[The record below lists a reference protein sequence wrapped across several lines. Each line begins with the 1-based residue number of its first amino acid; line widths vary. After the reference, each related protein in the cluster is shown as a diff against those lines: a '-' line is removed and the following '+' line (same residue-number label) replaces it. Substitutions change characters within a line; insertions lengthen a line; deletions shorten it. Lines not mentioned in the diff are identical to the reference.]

1 MKNIT
6 TACLLLSMLGVLTG
20 CGGDD
25 SSGGVTTVPIADVD
39 SGDKNDDT
47 TDADSDSDSD
57 STADD
62 DDTDTVNDD
71 DTVTDDDTTSDDD
84 KDSDDDTTGDDDST
98 KDDGTTDDDTDVDDD
113 TELFPHKGKCT
124 VTELNLD
131 RVNIESR
138 VANSDYECMRTWF
151 SPSAEQADTVFSTLS
166 VTRIN
171 AGLKKAIEA
180 YKGKK
185 EQAQQI
191 YYLGEFIKAAYK
203 NRHDTFARDL
213 QPFPSEL
220 GAEIAATIQEFL
232 RSPHALT
239 DGREQQEALASML
252 IVVDSIRQLAIAAP
266 DVFAVLDTFS
276 EDKSESYYYRKAI
289 NNVFIAMAGHSQT
302 KAFYDLIESD
312 PRYIHRLSAFI
323 TNNEWAI
330 GTDSEQLL
338 GNAARELARLVK
350 TQDASTKQVVIDTL
364 RSLLARYPL
373 GGKSDRIWV
382 GIAEMVNAYAPDYLE
397 QLGLGNAK
405 QDLKQKIMT
414 FSYDCR
420 GPAQIL
426 AQEMTEA
433 QAVTSCETLNLKED
447 DFHQIVNT
455 GYQPVADDHSDSVD
469 VIVFKTKND
478 YSTYSS
484 FLFGNTTNNGGQ
496 FLERDPSKQG
506 NVPRFVAY
514 QNGWGDDFSILNLE
528 HEYIHYLDGRFNQYG
543 DFHETM
549 REGSIVWWLE
559 GFAEYMHY
567 KDGYTAALVLGKDKT
582 HTLDEVFHTNYSDG
596 LNRVYRWGYLAVRF
610 MLEKHPEDVTELL
623 GYSRTGQYKEWVKL
637 LERLG
642 PTYNT
647 EFHSWLDEV
656 TKDIDDTD
664 ISKPKP
670 KEKPKKIELNTSVQ
684 VSGEKFAEK
693 LFFVDV
699 TQNFNQLE
707 VSITGSGDADL
718 YACYDKVCHY
728 FEYEWTNFTHGSNES
743 ISIPKNEDGTIKTGQ
758 YYFSISGR
766 DEFDVEL
773 SVVAK

>member
-1 MKNIT
+1 
-6 TACLLLSMLGVLTG
+6 MLGVLTG

-25 SSGGVTTVPIADVD
+25 SSGGVKTVPVAGVD
-39 SGDKNDDT
+39 SGDKNDDN
-47 TDADSDSDSD
+47 ADVD
-57 STADD
+57 STVD
-62 DDTDTVNDD
+62 DDTDTDD
-71 DTVTDDDTTSDDD
+71 DSTV
-84 KDSDDDTTGDDDST
+84 DDDST
-98 KDDGTTDDDTDVDDD
+98 KDDDTTDDDTVVDAE

-124 VTELNLD
+124 VEDFTVD

-151 SPSAEQADTVFSTLS
+151 SPSLEQADVVFSTMS
-166 VTRIN
+166 VSRITG
-171 AGLKKAIEA
+171 GLKKAIEA
-180 YKGKK
+180 YKGTK

-203 NRHDTFARDL
+203 NRHDTFAKKL

-220 GAEIAATIQEFL
+220 SVDIANTIQQFL

-266 DVFAVLDTFS
+266 DVFAILDSFS
-276 EDKSESYYYRKAI
+276 ADKSDSYYYRKAI
-289 NNVFIAMAGHSQT
+289 NNIFVAMAGHSQT
-302 KAFYDLIESD
+302 KAFYDVIESD
-312 PRYIHRLSAFI
+312 SSYIHRLSSFI

-350 TQDASTKQVVIDTL
+350 TSDAETKKVVVDTL
-364 RSLLARYPL
+364 DSLLKRYPL

-382 GIAEMVNAYAPDYLE
+382 GIAEMVDAYASDYLE
-397 QLGLGNAK
+397 QLGLSNSK
-405 QDLKQKIMT
+405 SVLKQRIMT

-420 GPAQIL
+420 GPARIL

-433 QAVTSCETLNLKED
+433 QAITSCETLNLKED
-447 DFHQIVNT
+447 DFHQTVNT

-469 VIVFKTKND
+469 VIVFKTKSD

-484 FLFGNTTNNGGQ
+484 FLFDNTTNNGGQ

-514 QNGWGDDFSILNLE
+514 QNGWDDDFSILNLE
-528 HEYIHYLDGRFNQYG
+528 HEYVHYLDGRFNQYG
-543 DFHETM
+543 DFHDTM

-567 KDGYTAALVLGKDKT
+567 KEGYNAALVLGKEKT
-582 HTLDEVFHTNYSDG
+582 HTLADVFSTNYSDG

-610 MLEKHPEDVTELL
+610 MIEKHPEDVTELL

-642 PTYNT
+642 PAYNT

-656 TKDIDDTD
+656 TKDIDDSD
-664 ISKPKP
+664 ISQPKP
-670 KEKPKKIELNTSVQ
+670 KEKPKKIELNTSIQ
-684 VSGEKFAEK
+684 VNGKKFSET

-699 TQNFNQLE
+699 SESYNQLE
-707 VSITGSGDADL
+707 VSISGTGDADL

-728 FEYEWTNFTHGSNES
+728 FEYEWSNYTHGSNET
-743 ISIPKNEDGTIKTGQ
+743 ISIPKNEDGSIKMGQ

-766 DEFDVEL
+766 EEFDVEL

>member
-1 MKNIT
+1 MKNIK

-25 SSGGVTTVPIADVD
+25 SSGGVKTVPVAGVD
-39 SGDKNDDT
+39 SGDKNDDN
-47 TDADSDSDSD
+47 ADVD
-57 STADD
+57 STVD
-62 DDTDTVNDD
+62 DDTDTD
-71 DTVTDDDTTSDDD
+71 TDDDSTVN
-84 KDSDDDTTGDDDST
+84 DDST
-98 KDDGTTDDDTDVDDD
+98 KDDDTTDDDTVVDDEA
-113 TELFPHKGKCT
+113 ELFPHKGKCT
-124 VTELNLD
+124 VEDFTVD

-151 SPSAEQADTVFSTLS
+151 SPSLEQADVVFSTMS
-166 VTRIN
+166 VSRITG
-171 AGLKKAIEA
+171 GLKKAIEA
-180 YKGKK
+180 YKGTK

-203 NRHDTFARDL
+203 NRHDTFAKKL

-220 GAEIAATIQEFL
+220 SVDIANTIQQFL
-232 RSPHALT
+232 RSPYALT
-239 DGREQQEALASML
+239 EGREQQEALASML

-266 DVFAVLDTFS
+266 DVFAILDSFS
-276 EDKSESYYYRKAI
+276 ADKSDSYYYRKAI
-289 NNVFIAMAGHSQT
+289 NNIFVAMAGHSQT
-302 KAFYDLIESD
+302 KAFYDVIESD
-312 PRYIHRLSAFI
+312 SSYIHRLSSFI

-350 TQDASTKQVVIDTL
+350 TEDAETKKVVVDTL
-364 RSLLARYPL
+364 DSLLKRYPL
-373 GGKSDRIWV
+373 SGKSDRIWV
-382 GIAEMVNAYAPDYLE
+382 GIAEMVDAYASDYLE
-397 QLGLGNAK
+397 QLGLSNSK
-405 QDLKQKIMT
+405 SVLKQRIMT

-420 GPAQIL
+420 GPARIL

-433 QAVTSCETLNLKED
+433 QAITSCETLNLKED
-447 DFHQIVNT
+447 DFHQTVNT

-469 VIVFKTKND
+469 VIVFKTKSD

-484 FLFGNTTNNGGQ
+484 FLFDNTTNNGGQ

-514 QNGWGDDFSILNLE
+514 QNGWDDDFSILNLE
-528 HEYIHYLDGRFNQYG
+528 HEYVHYLDGRFNQYG
-543 DFHETM
+543 DFHDTM

-559 GFAEYMHY
+559 GFAEYMYY
-567 KDGYTAALVLGKDKT
+567 KEGYNAALVLGKEKT
-582 HTLDEVFHTNYSDG
+582 HTLADVFSTNYSDG
-596 LNRVYRWGYLAVRF
+596 LNRVYRWSYLAVRF
-610 MLEKHPEDVTELL
+610 MIEKHPEDVTELL

-642 PTYNT
+642 PAYNT

-656 TKDIDDTD
+656 TKDIDDSD
-664 ISKPKP
+664 ISQPKP
-670 KEKPKKIELNTSVQ
+670 KEKPKKIELNTSIQ
-684 VSGEKFAEK
+684 VNGKKFSET

-699 TQNFNQLE
+699 SESYNQLE
-707 VSITGSGDADL
+707 VSISGTGDADL

-728 FEYEWTNFTHGSNES
+728 FEYEWSNYTHGSNET
-743 ISIPKNEDGTIKTGQ
+743 ISIPKNEDGSIKMGQ

-766 DEFDVEL
+766 EEFDVEL

>member
-1 MKNIT
+1 MKNIK

-25 SSGGVTTVPIADVD
+25 SSGGVKTVPVAGVD
-39 SGDKNDDT
+39 SGDKNDDN
-47 TDADSDSDSD
+47 ADVD
-57 STADD
+57 STVD
-62 DDTDTVNDD
+62 DDTDT
-71 DTVTDDDTTSDDD
+71 DTDTDDDSTV
-84 KDSDDDTTGDDDST
+84 DDDST
-98 KDDGTTDDDTDVDDD
+98 KDDDTTDDDTVVDDD

-124 VTELNLD
+124 VEDFTVD

-151 SPSAEQADTVFSTLS
+151 SPSLEQADVVFSTMS
-166 VTRIN
+166 VSRITG
-171 AGLKKAIEA
+171 GLKKAIEA
-180 YKGKK
+180 YKGTK

-203 NRHDTFARDL
+203 NRHDTFAKKL
-213 QPFPSEL
+213 QPFSSEL
-220 GAEIAATIQEFL
+220 SADIANTIQQFL
-232 RSPHALT
+232 RSPYALT
-239 DGREQQEALASML
+239 EGREQQEALASML
-252 IVVDSIRQLAIAAP
+252 IVVDSIRKLAIAAP
-266 DVFAVLDTFS
+266 DVFAILDSFS
-276 EDKSESYYYRKAI
+276 ADKSDSYYYRKAI
-289 NNVFIAMAGHSQT
+289 NNIFVAMAGHSQT
-302 KAFYDLIESD
+302 KAFYDVIESD
-312 PRYIHRLSAFI
+312 SSYIHRLSGFI

-338 GNAARELARLVK
+338 GNAARELARLIK
-350 TQDASTKQVVIDTL
+350 TEDAETKKVVVDTL
-364 RSLLARYPL
+364 DSLLKRYPL

-382 GIAEMVNAYAPDYLE
+382 GIAEMVDAYASDYLE
-397 QLGLGNAK
+397 QLGLSNSK
-405 QDLKQKIMT
+405 SVLKQRIMT

-420 GPAQIL
+420 GPARIL

-433 QAVTSCETLNLKED
+433 QAITSCETLNLKED
-447 DFHQIVNT
+447 DFHQTVNT

-469 VIVFKTKND
+469 VIVFKTKSD

-484 FLFGNTTNNGGQ
+484 FLFDNTTNNGGQ

-514 QNGWGDDFSILNLE
+514 QNGWDDDFSILNLE
-528 HEYIHYLDGRFNQYG
+528 HEYVHYLDGRFNQYG
-543 DFHETM
+543 DFHDTM

-559 GFAEYMHY
+559 GFAEYMYY
-567 KDGYTAALVLGKDKT
+567 KEGYNAALVLGKEKT
-582 HTLDEVFHTNYSDG
+582 HTLADVFSTNYNDG

-610 MLEKHPEDVTELL
+610 MIEKHPEDVTELL

-642 PTYNT
+642 PAYNT

-656 TKDIDDTD
+656 TKDIDDSD
-664 ISKPKP
+664 ISQPKP
-670 KEKPKKIELNTSVQ
+670 KEKPKKIELNTSIQ
-684 VSGEKFAEK
+684 VSGKKFSET
-693 LFFVDV
+693 LFFIDV
-699 TQNFNQLE
+699 SESYNQLE
-707 VSITGSGDADL
+707 VSISGTGDADL

-728 FEYEWTNFTHGSNES
+728 FEYEWSNYTHGSNET
-743 ISIPKNEDGTIKTGQ
+743 ISIPKNEDGSIKMGQ

-766 DEFDVEL
+766 EEFDVEL

>member
-1 MKNIT
+1 MKNIK

-25 SSGGVTTVPIADVD
+25 SSGGVKTVPVAGVD
-39 SGDKNDDT
+39 SGDKNDDN
-47 TDADSDSDSD
+47 ADVD
-57 STADD
+57 STVD
-62 DDTDTVNDD
+62 DDTDT
-71 DTVTDDDTTSDDD
+71 DTDT
-84 KDSDDDTTGDDDST
+84 DDDST
-98 KDDGTTDDDTDVDDD
+98 KDDDTTDDDTVVDDEA
-113 TELFPHKGKCT
+113 ELFPHKGKCT
-124 VTELNLD
+124 VEDFTVD

-151 SPSAEQADTVFSTLS
+151 SPSLELADVVFSTMNVS
-166 VTRIN
+166 RITG
-171 AGLKKAIEA
+171 GLKKAIEA
-180 YKGKK
+180 YKGTK

-203 NRHDTFARDL
+203 NRHDTFAKKL

-220 GAEIAATIQEFL
+220 SVDIANTIQQFL
-232 RSPHALT
+232 RSPYALT
-239 DGREQQEALASML
+239 EGREQQEALASML

-266 DVFAVLDTFS
+266 DVFAILDSFS
-276 EDKSESYYYRKAI
+276 ADKSDSYYYRKAI
-289 NNVFIAMAGHSQT
+289 NNIFVAMAGHSQT
-302 KAFYDLIESD
+302 KAFYDVIESD
-312 PRYIHRLSAFI
+312 SSYIHRLSSFI

-350 TQDASTKQVVIDTL
+350 TEDAETKKVVVDTL
-364 RSLLARYPL
+364 DSLLKRYPL

-382 GIAEMVNAYAPDYLE
+382 GIAEMVDAYASDYLE
-397 QLGLGNAK
+397 QLGLSNSK
-405 QDLKQKIMT
+405 SVLKQRIMT

-420 GPAQIL
+420 GPARIL
-426 AQEMTEA
+426 AQEITEA
-433 QAVTSCETLNLKED
+433 QAITSCETLNLKED
-447 DFHQIVNT
+447 DFHQTVNT

-469 VIVFKTKND
+469 VIVFKTKSD

-484 FLFGNTTNNGGQ
+484 FLFDNTTNNGGQ

-514 QNGWGDDFSILNLE
+514 QNGWDDDFSILNLE
-528 HEYIHYLDGRFNQYG
+528 HEYVHYLDGRFNQYG
-543 DFHETM
+543 DFHDTM

-567 KDGYTAALVLGKDKT
+567 KEGYNAALVLGKEKT
-582 HTLDEVFHTNYSDG
+582 HTLADVFSTNYRDG

-610 MLEKHPEDVTELL
+610 MIEKHPEDVTELL

-642 PTYNT
+642 PAYNT

-656 TKDIDDTD
+656 TKDIDDSD
-664 ISKPKP
+664 ISQPKP
-670 KEKPKKIELNTSVQ
+670 KEKPKKIELNTSIQ
-684 VSGEKFAEK
+684 VNGKKFSET

-699 TQNFNQLE
+699 SESYNQLE
-707 VSITGSGDADL
+707 VSISGTGDADL

-728 FEYEWTNFTHGSNES
+728 FEYEWSNYTHGSNET
-743 ISIPKNEDGTIKTGQ
+743 ISIPKNEDGSIKMGQ

-766 DEFDVEL
+766 EEFDVEL

>member
-1 MKNIT
+1 MKNIK

-25 SSGGVTTVPIADVD
+25 SSGGVKTVPVAGVD
-39 SGDKNDDT
+39 SGDKNDDN
-47 TDADSDSDSD
+47 ADVD
-57 STADD
+57 ST
-62 DDTDTVNDD
+62 V
-71 DTVTDDDTTSDDD
+71 DDD
-84 KDSDDDTTGDDDST
+84 KDTDTDTDTDDDSTVDDDST
-98 KDDGTTDDDTDVDDD
+98 KDDDTTDDDTVVDDD

-124 VTELNLD
+124 VEDFTVD

-151 SPSAEQADTVFSTLS
+151 SPSLEQADVVFSTMS
-166 VTRIN
+166 VSRITG
-171 AGLKKAIEA
+171 GLKKAIEA
-180 YKGKK
+180 YKGTK
-185 EQAQQI
+185 EQAQKI

-203 NRHDTFARDL
+203 NRHDTFAKKL

-220 GAEIAATIQEFL
+220 SVDIANTIQQFL

-266 DVFAVLDTFS
+266 DVFAILDSFS
-276 EDKSESYYYRKAI
+276 ADKSDSYYYRKAI
-289 NNVFIAMAGHSQT
+289 NNIFVAMAGHSQT
-302 KAFYDLIESD
+302 KAFYDVIESD
-312 PRYIHRLSAFI
+312 SSYIHRLSGFI

-350 TQDASTKQVVIDTL
+350 TEDAETKKVVVDTL
-364 RSLLARYPL
+364 DSLLKRYPL

-382 GIAEMVNAYAPDYLE
+382 GIAEMVDAYASDYLE
-397 QLGLGNAK
+397 QLGLSNSK
-405 QDLKQKIMT
+405 SVLKQRIMT

-420 GPAQIL
+420 GPARIL

-433 QAVTSCETLNLKED
+433 QAITSCETLNLKED
-447 DFHQIVNT
+447 DFHQTVNT

-469 VIVFKTKND
+469 VIVFKTKSD

-484 FLFGNTTNNGGQ
+484 FLFDNTTNNGGQ

-514 QNGWGDDFSILNLE
+514 QNGWDDDFSILNLE
-528 HEYIHYLDGRFNQYG
+528 HEYVHYLDGRFNQYG
-543 DFHETM
+543 DFHDTM
-549 REGSIVWWLE
+549 REGNIVWWLE
-559 GFAEYMHY
+559 GFAEYMYY
-567 KDGYTAALVLGKDKT
+567 KEGYNAALVLGKEKT
-582 HTLDEVFHTNYSDG
+582 HTLADVFSTNYSDG

-610 MLEKHPEDVTELL
+610 MIEKHPEDVTELL

-642 PTYNT
+642 PAYNT

-656 TKDIDDTD
+656 TKDIDDSD
-664 ISKPKP
+664 ISQPKP
-670 KEKPKKIELNTSVQ
+670 KEKPKKIELNTSIQ
-684 VSGEKFAEK
+684 ASGKKFSET

-699 TQNFNQLE
+699 SESYNQLE
-707 VSITGSGDADL
+707 VSISGTGDADL

-728 FEYEWTNFTHGSNES
+728 FEYEWSNYTHGSNET
-743 ISIPKNEDGTIKTGQ
+743 ISIPKNEDGSIKMGQ

-766 DEFDVEL
+766 EEFDVEL

>member
-1 MKNIT
+1 MKNIK

-25 SSGGVTTVPIADVD
+25 SSGGVKTVPVAGVD
-39 SGDKNDDT
+39 SGDKNDDN
-47 TDADSDSDSD
+47 ADVD
-57 STADD
+57 STVD
-62 DDTDTVNDD
+62 DDTDT
-71 DTVTDDDTTSDDD
+71 DTDT
-84 KDSDDDTTGDDDST
+84 DDST
-98 KDDGTTDDDTDVDDD
+98 KDDDTTDDDTVVDDEA
-113 TELFPHKGKCT
+113 ELFPHKGKCT
-124 VTELNLD
+124 VEDFTVD

-151 SPSAEQADTVFSTLS
+151 SPSLEQADVVFSTMS
-166 VTRIN
+166 VSRITG
-171 AGLKKAIEA
+171 GLKKAIEA
-180 YKGKK
+180 YKGTK

-203 NRHDTFARDL
+203 NRHDTFAKKL

-220 GAEIAATIQEFL
+220 SVDIANTIQQFL
-232 RSPHALT
+232 RSPYALT
-239 DGREQQEALASML
+239 EGREQQEALASML

-266 DVFAVLDTFS
+266 DVFAILDSFS
-276 EDKSESYYYRKAI
+276 ADKSDSYYYRKAI
-289 NNVFIAMAGHSQT
+289 NNIFVAMAGHSQT
-302 KAFYDLIESD
+302 KAFYDVIESD
-312 PRYIHRLSAFI
+312 SSYIHRLSSFI

-350 TQDASTKQVVIDTL
+350 TEDAETKKVVVDTL
-364 RSLLARYPL
+364 DSLLKRYPL

-382 GIAEMVNAYAPDYLE
+382 GIAEMVDAYASDYLE
-397 QLGLGNAK
+397 QLGLSNSK
-405 QDLKQKIMT
+405 SVLKQRIMT

-420 GPAQIL
+420 GPARIL

-433 QAVTSCETLNLKED
+433 QAITSCETLNLKED
-447 DFHQIVNT
+447 DFHQTVNT

-469 VIVFKTKND
+469 VIVFKTKSD

-484 FLFGNTTNNGGQ
+484 FLFDNTTNNGGQ

-514 QNGWGDDFSILNLE
+514 QNGWDDDFSILNLE
-528 HEYIHYLDGRFNQYG
+528 HEYVHYLDGRFNQYG
-543 DFHETM
+543 DFHDTM

-567 KDGYTAALVLGKDKT
+567 KEGYNAALVLGKEKT
-582 HTLDEVFHTNYSDG
+582 HTLADVFSTNYSDG

-610 MLEKHPEDVTELL
+610 MIEKHPEDVTELL

-642 PTYNT
+642 PAYNT

-656 TKDIDDTD
+656 TKDIDDSD
-664 ISKPKP
+664 ISQPKP
-670 KEKPKKIELNTSVQ
+670 KEKPKKIELNTSIQ
-684 VSGEKFAEK
+684 VNGKKFSET

-699 TQNFNQLE
+699 SESYNQLE
-707 VSITGSGDADL
+707 VSISGTGDADL

-728 FEYEWTNFTHGSNES
+728 FEYEWSNYTHGSNET
-743 ISIPKNEDGTIKTGQ
+743 ISIPKNEDGSIKMGQ

-766 DEFDVEL
+766 EEFDVEL

>member
-1 MKNIT
+1 MKNIK

-25 SSGGVTTVPIADVD
+25 SSGGVKTVPVAGVD
-39 SGDKNDDT
+39 SGDKNDDN
-47 TDADSDSDSD
+47 ADVD
-57 STADD
+57 STVD
-62 DDTDTVNDD
+62 DDTDT
-71 DTVTDDDTTSDDD
+71 DTDTDT
-84 KDSDDDTTGDDDST
+84 DDDST
-98 KDDGTTDDDTDVDDD
+98 KDDDTTDDDTVVDDEA
-113 TELFPHKGKCT
+113 ELFPHKGKCT
-124 VTELNLD
+124 VEDFTVD

-151 SPSAEQADTVFSTLS
+151 SPSLEQADVVFSSMS
-166 VTRIN
+166 VSRITG
-171 AGLKKAIEA
+171 GLKKAIEA
-180 YKGKK
+180 YKGTK

-203 NRHDTFARDL
+203 NRHDTFAKKL

-220 GAEIAATIQEFL
+220 SVDIANTIQQFL
-232 RSPHALT
+232 RSPYALT
-239 DGREQQEALASML
+239 EGREQQEALASML

-266 DVFAVLDTFS
+266 DVFAILDSFS
-276 EDKSESYYYRKAI
+276 ADKSDSYYYRKAI
-289 NNVFIAMAGHSQT
+289 NNIFVAMAGHSQT
-302 KAFYDLIESD
+302 KAFYDVIESD
-312 PRYIHRLSAFI
+312 SSYIHRLSSFI

-350 TQDASTKQVVIDTL
+350 TEDAETKKVVVDTL
-364 RSLLARYPL
+364 DSLLKRYPL

-382 GIAEMVNAYAPDYLE
+382 GIAEMVDAYASDYLE
-397 QLGLGNAK
+397 QLGLSNSK
-405 QDLKQKIMT
+405 SVLKQRIMT

-420 GPAQIL
+420 GPARIL

-433 QAVTSCETLNLKED
+433 QAITSCETLNLKED
-447 DFHQIVNT
+447 DFHQTVNT

-469 VIVFKTKND
+469 VIVFKTKSD

-484 FLFGNTTNNGGQ
+484 FLFDNTTNNGGQ

-514 QNGWGDDFSILNLE
+514 QNGWDDDFSILNLE
-528 HEYIHYLDGRFNQYG
+528 HEYVHYLDGRFNQYG
-543 DFHETM
+543 DFHDTM

-567 KDGYTAALVLGKDKT
+567 KEGYNAALVLGKEKT
-582 HTLDEVFHTNYSDG
+582 HTLADVFSTNYSDG

-610 MLEKHPEDVTELL
+610 MIEKHPEDVTELL

-642 PTYNT
+642 PAYNT

-656 TKDIDDTD
+656 TKDIDDSD
-664 ISKPKP
+664 ISQPKP
-670 KEKPKKIELNTSVQ
+670 KEKPKKIELNTSIQ
-684 VSGEKFAEK
+684 VNGKKFSET

-699 TQNFNQLE
+699 SESYNQLE
-707 VSITGSGDADL
+707 VSISGTGDADL

-728 FEYEWTNFTHGSNES
+728 FEYEWSNYTHGSNET
-743 ISIPKNEDGTIKTGQ
+743 ISIPKNEDGSIKMGQ

-766 DEFDVEL
+766 EEFDVEL

>member
-1 MKNIT
+1 MKNIKI
-6 TACLLLSMLGVLTG
+6 ACLLLSMLGVLTG

-25 SSGGVTTVPIADVD
+25 SSGGVKTVPVAGVD
-39 SGDKNDDT
+39 SGDKNDDN
-47 TDADSDSDSD
+47 ADVD
-57 STADD
+57 STVD
-62 DDTDTVNDD
+62 DDTDT
-71 DTVTDDDTTSDDD
+71 DTDT
-84 KDSDDDTTGDDDST
+84 DDDST
-98 KDDGTTDDDTDVDDD
+98 KDDDTTDDDTVVDDEA
-113 TELFPHKGKCT
+113 ELFPHKGKCT
-124 VTELNLD
+124 VEDFTVD

-151 SPSAEQADTVFSTLS
+151 SPSLEQADVVFSTMS
-166 VTRIN
+166 VSRITG
-171 AGLKKAIEA
+171 GLKKAIEA
-180 YKGKK
+180 YKGTK

-203 NRHDTFARDL
+203 NRHDTFAKKL

-220 GAEIAATIQEFL
+220 SVDIANTIQQFL
-232 RSPHALT
+232 RSPYALT
-239 DGREQQEALASML
+239 EGREQQEALASML

-266 DVFAVLDTFS
+266 DVFAILDSFS
-276 EDKSESYYYRKAI
+276 ADKSDSYYYRKAI
-289 NNVFIAMAGHSQT
+289 NNIFVAMAGHSQT
-302 KAFYDLIESD
+302 KAFYDVIESD
-312 PRYIHRLSAFI
+312 SSYIHRLSSFI

-350 TQDASTKQVVIDTL
+350 TEDAETKKVVVDTL
-364 RSLLARYPL
+364 DSLLKRYPL

-382 GIAEMVNAYAPDYLE
+382 GIAEMVDAYASDYLE
-397 QLGLGNAK
+397 QLGLSNSK
-405 QDLKQKIMT
+405 SVLKQRIMT

-420 GPAQIL
+420 GPARIL

-433 QAVTSCETLNLKED
+433 QAITSCETLNLKED
-447 DFHQIVNT
+447 DFHQTVNT

-469 VIVFKTKND
+469 VIVFKTKSD

-484 FLFGNTTNNGGQ
+484 FLFDNTTNNGGQ

-514 QNGWGDDFSILNLE
+514 QNGWDDDFSILNLE
-528 HEYIHYLDGRFNQYG
+528 HEYVHYLDGRFNQYG
-543 DFHETM
+543 DFHDTM

-567 KDGYTAALVLGKDKT
+567 KEGYNAALVLGKEKT
-582 HTLDEVFHTNYSDG
+582 HTLADVFSTNYSDG

-610 MLEKHPEDVTELL
+610 MIEKHPEDVTELL

-642 PTYNT
+642 PAYNT

-656 TKDIDDTD
+656 TKDIDDSD
-664 ISKPKP
+664 ISQPKP
-670 KEKPKKIELNTSVQ
+670 KEKPKKIELNTSIQ
-684 VSGEKFAEK
+684 VNGKKFSET

-699 TQNFNQLE
+699 SESYNQLE
-707 VSITGSGDADL
+707 VSISGTGDADL

-728 FEYEWTNFTHGSNES
+728 FEYEWSNYTHGSNET
-743 ISIPKNEDGTIKTGQ
+743 ISIPKNEDGSIKMGQ

-766 DEFDVEL
+766 EEFDVEL

>member
-1 MKNIT
+1 
-6 TACLLLSMLGVLTG
+6 MLGVLTG

-25 SSGGVTTVPIADVD
+25 SSGGVKTVPVAGVD
-39 SGDKNDDT
+39 SGDKNDDN
-47 TDADSDSDSD
+47 ADVD
-57 STADD
+57 STVD
-62 DDTDTVNDD
+62 DDTDT
-71 DTVTDDDTTSDDD
+71 DTDTDDDSTV
-84 KDSDDDTTGDDDST
+84 DDDST
-98 KDDGTTDDDTDVDDD
+98 KDDDTTDDDTVVDDD

-124 VTELNLD
+124 VEDFTVD

-151 SPSAEQADTVFSTLS
+151 SPSLEQADVVFSTMS
-166 VTRIN
+166 VSRITG
-171 AGLKKAIEA
+171 GLKKAIEA
-180 YKGKK
+180 YKGTK

-203 NRHDTFARDL
+203 NRHDTFAKKL
-213 QPFPSEL
+213 QPFSSEL
-220 GAEIAATIQEFL
+220 NADIANTIQQFL
-232 RSPHALT
+232 RSPYALT

-266 DVFAVLDTFS
+266 DVFAILDSFS
-276 EDKSESYYYRKAI
+276 ADKSDSYYYRKAI
-289 NNVFIAMAGHSQT
+289 NNIFVAMAGHSQT
-302 KAFYDLIESD
+302 KAFYDVIESD
-312 PRYIHRLSAFI
+312 SSYIHRLSSFI

-350 TQDASTKQVVIDTL
+350 TEDAETKKVVVDTL
-364 RSLLARYPL
+364 DSLLKRYPL

-382 GIAEMVNAYAPDYLE
+382 GIAEMVDAYASDYLE
-397 QLGLGNAK
+397 QLGLSNSK
-405 QDLKQKIMT
+405 SVLKQRIMT

-420 GPAQIL
+420 GPARIL

-433 QAVTSCETLNLKED
+433 QAITSCETLNLKED
-447 DFHQIVNT
+447 DFHQTVNT

-469 VIVFKTKND
+469 VIVFKTKSD

-484 FLFGNTTNNGGQ
+484 FLFDNTTNNGGQ

-514 QNGWGDDFSILNLE
+514 QNGWDDDFSILNLE
-528 HEYIHYLDGRFNQYG
+528 HEYVHYLDGRFNQYG
-543 DFHETM
+543 DFHDTM
-549 REGSIVWWLE
+549 REGNIVWWLE
-559 GFAEYMHY
+559 GFAEYMYY
-567 KDGYTAALVLGKDKT
+567 KEGYNAALVLGKEKT
-582 HTLDEVFHTNYSDG
+582 HTLADVFSTNYSDG

-610 MLEKHPEDVTELL
+610 MIEKHPEDVTELL

-642 PTYNT
+642 PAYNT

-656 TKDIDDTD
+656 TKDIDDSD
-664 ISKPKP
+664 ISQPKP
-670 KEKPKKIELNTSVQ
+670 KEKPKKIELNTSIQ
-684 VSGEKFAEK
+684 ASGKKFSET

-699 TQNFNQLE
+699 SESYNQLE
-707 VSITGSGDADL
+707 VSISGTGDADL

-728 FEYEWTNFTHGSNES
+728 FEYEWSNYTHGSNET
-743 ISIPKNEDGTIKTGQ
+743 ISIPKNEDGSIKMGQ

-766 DEFDVEL
+766 EEFDVEL

>member
-1 MKNIT
+1 M
-6 TACLLLSMLGVLTG
+6 
-20 CGGDD
+20 
-25 SSGGVTTVPIADVD
+25 
-39 SGDKNDDT
+39 
-47 TDADSDSDSD
+47 
-57 STADD
+57 D
-62 DDTDTVNDD
+62 DDTDTD
-71 DTVTDDDTTSDDD
+71 TDDDSTV
-84 KDSDDDTTGDDDST
+84 DDDST
-98 KDDGTTDDDTDVDDD
+98 KDDD

-124 VTELNLD
+124 VEDFTVD

-151 SPSAEQADTVFSTLS
+151 SPSLEQADVVFSTMS
-166 VTRIN
+166 VSRITG
-171 AGLKKAIEA
+171 GLKKAIEA
-180 YKGKK
+180 YKGTK

-203 NRHDTFARDL
+203 NRHDTFAKKL
-213 QPFPSEL
+213 QPFSSEL
-220 GAEIAATIQEFL
+220 SADIANTIQQFL
-232 RSPHALT
+232 RSPYALT
-239 DGREQQEALASML
+239 EGREQQEALASML

-266 DVFAVLDTFS
+266 DVFAILDSFS
-276 EDKSESYYYRKAI
+276 ADKSDSYYYRKAI
-289 NNVFIAMAGHSQT
+289 NNIFVAMAGHSQT
-302 KAFYDLIESD
+302 KAFYDVIESD
-312 PRYIHRLSAFI
+312 SSYIHRLSGFI

-350 TQDASTKQVVIDTL
+350 TEDAETKKVVVDTL
-364 RSLLARYPL
+364 DSLLKRYPL

-382 GIAEMVNAYAPDYLE
+382 GIAEMVDAYASDYLE
-397 QLGLGNAK
+397 QLGLSNSK
-405 QDLKQKIMT
+405 SVLKQRIMT

-420 GPAQIL
+420 GPARIL

-433 QAVTSCETLNLKED
+433 QAITSCETLNLKED
-447 DFHQIVNT
+447 DFHQTVNT

-469 VIVFKTKND
+469 VIVFKTKSD

-484 FLFGNTTNNGGQ
+484 FLFDNTTNNGGQ

-514 QNGWGDDFSILNLE
+514 QNGWDDDFSILNLE
-528 HEYIHYLDGRFNQYG
+528 HEYVHYLDGRFNQYG
-543 DFHETM
+543 DFHDTM

-567 KDGYTAALVLGKDKT
+567 KEGYNAALVLGKEKT
-582 HTLDEVFHTNYSDG
+582 HTLADVFSTNYSDG

-610 MLEKHPEDVTELL
+610 MIEKHPEDVTELL

-642 PTYNT
+642 PAYNT

-656 TKDIDDTD
+656 TKDIDDSD
-664 ISKPKP
+664 ISQPKP
-670 KEKPKKIELNTSVQ
+670 KEKPKKIELNTSIQ
-684 VSGEKFAEK
+684 VNGKKFSET

-699 TQNFNQLE
+699 SESYNQLE
-707 VSITGSGDADL
+707 VSISGTGDADL

-728 FEYEWTNFTHGSNES
+728 FEYEWSNYTHGSNET
-743 ISIPKNEDGTIKTGQ
+743 ISIPKNEDGSIKMGQ

-766 DEFDVEL
+766 EEFDVEL

>member
-1 MKNIT
+1 MKNIK

-25 SSGGVTTVPIADVD
+25 SSGGVKTVPVAGVD
-39 SGDKNDDT
+39 SGDKNDDN
-47 TDADSDSDSD
+47 ADNADVD
-57 STADD
+57 STVD
-62 DDTDTVNDD
+62 DDTDT
-71 DTVTDDDTTSDDD
+71 DTDT
-84 KDSDDDTTGDDDST
+84 DDDST
-98 KDDGTTDDDTDVDDD
+98 KDDDTTDDDTVVDDEA
-113 TELFPHKGKCT
+113 ELFPHKGKCT
-124 VTELNLD
+124 VEDFTVD

-151 SPSAEQADTVFSTLS
+151 SPSLELADVVFSTMS
-166 VTRIN
+166 VSRITG
-171 AGLKKAIEA
+171 GLKKAIEA
-180 YKGKK
+180 YKGTK

-203 NRHDTFARDL
+203 NRHDTFAKKL

-220 GAEIAATIQEFL
+220 SVDIANTIQQFL
-232 RSPHALT
+232 RSPYALT
-239 DGREQQEALASML
+239 EGREQQEALASML

-266 DVFAVLDTFS
+266 DVFAILDSFS
-276 EDKSESYYYRKAI
+276 ADKSDSYYYRKAI
-289 NNVFIAMAGHSQT
+289 NNIFVAMAGHSQT
-302 KAFYDLIESD
+302 KAFYDVIESD
-312 PRYIHRLSAFI
+312 SSYIHRLSSFI

-330 GTDSEQLL
+330 GADSEQLL

-350 TQDASTKQVVIDTL
+350 TEDAETKKVVVDTL
-364 RSLLARYPL
+364 DSLLKRYPL

-382 GIAEMVNAYAPDYLE
+382 GIAEMVDAYASDYLE
-397 QLGLGNAK
+397 QLGLSNSK
-405 QDLKQKIMT
+405 SVLKQRIMT

-420 GPAQIL
+420 GPARIL

-433 QAVTSCETLNLKED
+433 QAITSCETLNLKED
-447 DFHQIVNT
+447 DFHQTVNT

-469 VIVFKTKND
+469 VIVFKTKSD

-484 FLFGNTTNNGGQ
+484 FLFDNTTNNGGQ

-514 QNGWGDDFSILNLE
+514 QNGWDDDFSILNLE
-528 HEYIHYLDGRFNQYG
+528 HEYVHYLDGRFNQYG
-543 DFHETM
+543 DFHDTM

-567 KDGYTAALVLGKDKT
+567 KEGYNAALVLGKEKT
-582 HTLDEVFHTNYSDG
+582 HTLADVFSTNYSDG

-610 MLEKHPEDVTELL
+610 MIEKHPEDVTELL

-642 PTYNT
+642 PAYNT

-656 TKDIDDTD
+656 TKDIDDSD
-664 ISKPKP
+664 ISQPKP
-670 KEKPKKIELNTSVQ
+670 KEKPKKIELNTSIQ
-684 VSGEKFAEK
+684 VNGKKFSET

-699 TQNFNQLE
+699 SESYNQLE
-707 VSITGSGDADL
+707 VSISGTGDADL

-728 FEYEWTNFTHGSNES
+728 FEYEWSNYTHGSNET
-743 ISIPKNEDGTIKTGQ
+743 ISIPKNEDGSIKMGQ

-766 DEFDVEL
+766 EEFDVEL

>member
-1 MKNIT
+1 MKNIK

-25 SSGGVTTVPIADVD
+25 SSGGVKTVPVAGVD
-39 SGDKNDDT
+39 SGDKNDDN
-47 TDADSDSDSD
+47 ADVD
-57 STADD
+57 STVD
-62 DDTDTVNDD
+62 DDTDT
-71 DTVTDDDTTSDDD
+71 DTDTDDDSTV
-84 KDSDDDTTGDDDST
+84 DDDST
-98 KDDGTTDDDTDVDDD
+98 KDDDTTDDDTVVDDD

-124 VTELNLD
+124 VEDFTVD

-151 SPSAEQADTVFSTLS
+151 SPSLEQADVVFSTMS
-166 VTRIN
+166 VNRITG
-171 AGLKKAIEA
+171 GLKKAIEA
-180 YKGKK
+180 YKGTK

-203 NRHDTFARDL
+203 NRHDTFAKKL
-213 QPFPSEL
+213 QPFSSEL
-220 GAEIAATIQEFL
+220 SADIANTIQQFL
-232 RSPHALT
+232 RSPYALT

-266 DVFAVLDTFS
+266 DVFAILDSFS
-276 EDKSESYYYRKAI
+276 ADKSDSYYYRKAI
-289 NNVFIAMAGHSQT
+289 NNIFVAMAGHSQT
-302 KAFYDLIESD
+302 KAFYDVIESD
-312 PRYIHRLSAFI
+312 SSYIHRLSGFI

-350 TQDASTKQVVIDTL
+350 TEDAETKKVVVDTL
-364 RSLLARYPL
+364 DSLLKRYPL

-382 GIAEMVNAYAPDYLE
+382 GIAEMVDAYAPDYLE
-397 QLGLGNAK
+397 QLGLSNSK
-405 QDLKQKIMT
+405 SVLKQRIMT

-420 GPAQIL
+420 GPARIL

-433 QAVTSCETLNLKED
+433 QAITSCETLNLKED
-447 DFHQIVNT
+447 DFHQTVNT

-469 VIVFKTKND
+469 VIVFKTKSD

-484 FLFGNTTNNGGQ
+484 FLFDNTTNNGGQ

-514 QNGWGDDFSILNLE
+514 QNGWDDDFSILNLE
-528 HEYIHYLDGRFNQYG
+528 HEYVHYLDGRFNQYG
-543 DFHETM
+543 DFHDTM
-549 REGSIVWWLE
+549 REGNIVWWLE
-559 GFAEYMHY
+559 GFAEYMYY
-567 KDGYTAALVLGKDKT
+567 KEGYNAALVLGKEKT
-582 HTLDEVFHTNYSDG
+582 HTLADVFSTNYSDG

-610 MLEKHPEDVTELL
+610 MIEKHPENVTELL

-642 PTYNT
+642 PAYNT

-656 TKDIDDTD
+656 TKDIDDSD
-664 ISKPKP
+664 ISQPKP
-670 KEKPKKIELNTSVQ
+670 KEKPKKIELNTSIQ
-684 VSGEKFAEK
+684 VSGKKFSET

-699 TQNFNQLE
+699 SESYNQLE
-707 VSITGSGDADL
+707 VSISGTGDADL

-728 FEYEWTNFTHGSNES
+728 FEYEWSNYTHGSNET
-743 ISIPKNEDGTIKTGQ
+743 ISIPKNEDGSIKMGQ

-766 DEFDVEL
+766 EEFDVEL

>member
-1 MKNIT
+1 MKNIK

-25 SSGGVTTVPIADVD
+25 SSGGVKTVPVAGVD
-39 SGDKNDDT
+39 SGDKNDDN
-47 TDADSDSDSD
+47 ADVD
-57 STADD
+57 STVD
-62 DDTDTVNDD
+62 DDTDT
-71 DTVTDDDTTSDDD
+71 DTDTDTDDDSTV
-84 KDSDDDTTGDDDST
+84 DDDST
-98 KDDGTTDDDTDVDDD
+98 KDDDTSDDDTVVDDE

-124 VTELNLD
+124 VEDFTVD

-151 SPSAEQADTVFSTLS
+151 SPSLEQADVAFSTMS
-166 VTRIN
+166 VSRITG
-171 AGLKKAIEA
+171 GLKKAIEA
-180 YKGKK
+180 YKGTK

-203 NRHDTFARDL
+203 NRHDTFAKKL
-213 QPFPSEL
+213 QPFSSEL
-220 GAEIAATIQEFL
+220 SADIANTIQQFL
-232 RSPHALT
+232 RSPYALT

-266 DVFAVLDTFS
+266 DVFAILDSFS
-276 EDKSESYYYRKAI
+276 ADKSDSYYYRKAI
-289 NNVFIAMAGHSQT
+289 NNIFVAMAGHSQT
-302 KAFYDLIESD
+302 KAFYDVIESD
-312 PRYIHRLSAFI
+312 SSYIHRLSGFI

-338 GNAARELARLVK
+338 GNAARELARLIK
-350 TQDASTKQVVIDTL
+350 TSDAETKKVVVDTL
-364 RSLLARYPL
+364 DSLLKRYPL

-382 GIAEMVNAYAPDYLE
+382 GIAEMVDAYASDYLE
-397 QLGLGNAK
+397 QLGLSNSK
-405 QDLKQKIMT
+405 SVLKQRIMT

-420 GPAQIL
+420 GPARIL

-433 QAVTSCETLNLKED
+433 QAITSCETLNLKED
-447 DFHQIVNT
+447 DFHQTVNT

-469 VIVFKTKND
+469 VIVFKTKSD

-484 FLFGNTTNNGGQ
+484 FLFDNTTNNGGQ

-514 QNGWGDDFSILNLE
+514 QNGWDDDFSILNLE
-528 HEYIHYLDGRFNQYG
+528 HEYVHYLDGRFNQYG
-543 DFHETM
+543 DFHDTM

-559 GFAEYMHY
+559 GFAEYMYY
-567 KDGYTAALVLGKDKT
+567 KEGYNAALVLGKEKT
-582 HTLDEVFHTNYSDG
+582 HTLADVFSTNYSDG

-610 MLEKHPEDVTELL
+610 MIEKHPEDVTELL

-642 PTYNT
+642 PAYNT

-656 TKDIDDTD
+656 TKDIDDSD
-664 ISKPKP
+664 ISQPKP
-670 KEKPKKIELNTSVQ
+670 KEKPKKIELNTSIQ
-684 VSGEKFAEK
+684 VSGKKFSET

-699 TQNFNQLE
+699 SESYNQLE
-707 VSITGSGDADL
+707 VSISGTGDADL

-728 FEYEWTNFTHGSNES
+728 FEYEWSNYTHGSNET
-743 ISIPKNEDGTIKTGQ
+743 ISIPKNEDGSIKMGQ

-766 DEFDVEL
+766 EEFDVEL

>member
-1 MKNIT
+1 MKNIK

-25 SSGGVTTVPIADVD
+25 SSGGVKTVPVAGVD
-39 SGDKNDDT
+39 SGDKNDDN
-47 TDADSDSDSD
+47 ADVD
-57 STADD
+57 STVD
-62 DDTDTVNDD
+62 DDTDT
-71 DTVTDDDTTSDDD
+71 DTDTDDDSTV
-84 KDSDDDTTGDDDST
+84 DDDST
-98 KDDGTTDDDTDVDDD
+98 KDDDTTDDDTVVDDEA
-113 TELFPHKGKCT
+113 ELFPHKGKCT
-124 VTELNLD
+124 VEDFTVD

-151 SPSAEQADTVFSTLS
+151 SPSLEQADVVFSTMS
-166 VTRIN
+166 VSRITG
-171 AGLKKAIEA
+171 GLKKAIEA
-180 YKGKK
+180 YKGTK

-203 NRHDTFARDL
+203 NRHDTFAKKL

-220 GAEIAATIQEFL
+220 SVDIANTIQQFL
-232 RSPHALT
+232 RSPYALT
-239 DGREQQEALASML
+239 EGREQQEALASML

-266 DVFAVLDTFS
+266 DVFAILDSFS
-276 EDKSESYYYRKAI
+276 ADKSDSYYYRKAI
-289 NNVFIAMAGHSQT
+289 NNIFVAMAGHSQT
-302 KAFYDLIESD
+302 KAFYDVIESD
-312 PRYIHRLSAFI
+312 SSYIHRLSSFI

-350 TQDASTKQVVIDTL
+350 TEDAETKKVVVDTL
-364 RSLLARYPL
+364 DSLLKRYPL
-373 GGKSDRIWV
+373 SGKSDRIWV
-382 GIAEMVNAYAPDYLE
+382 GIAEMVDAYASDYLE
-397 QLGLGNAK
+397 QLGLSNSK
-405 QDLKQKIMT
+405 SVLKQRIMT

-420 GPAQIL
+420 GPARIL

-433 QAVTSCETLNLKED
+433 QAITSCETLNLKED
-447 DFHQIVNT
+447 DFHQTVNT

-469 VIVFKTKND
+469 VIVFKTKSD

-484 FLFGNTTNNGGQ
+484 FLFDNTTNNGGQ

-514 QNGWGDDFSILNLE
+514 QNGWDDDFSILNLE
-528 HEYIHYLDGRFNQYG
+528 HEYVHYLDGRFNQYG
-543 DFHETM
+543 DFHDTM

-559 GFAEYMHY
+559 GFAEYMYY
-567 KDGYTAALVLGKDKT
+567 KEGYNAALVLGKEKT
-582 HTLDEVFHTNYSDG
+582 HTLADVFSTNYSDG

-610 MLEKHPEDVTELL
+610 MIEKHPEDVTELL

-642 PTYNT
+642 PAYNT

-656 TKDIDDTD
+656 TKDIDDSD
-664 ISKPKP
+664 ISQPKP
-670 KEKPKKIELNTSVQ
+670 KEKPKKIELNTSIQ
-684 VSGEKFAEK
+684 VNGKKFSET

-699 TQNFNQLE
+699 SESYNQLE
-707 VSITGSGDADL
+707 VSISGTGDADL

-728 FEYEWTNFTHGSNES
+728 FEYEWSNYTHGSNET
-743 ISIPKNEDGTIKTGQ
+743 ISIPKNEDGSIKMGQ

-766 DEFDVEL
+766 EEFDVEL

>member
-1 MKNIT
+1 MKNIK

-25 SSGGVTTVPIADVD
+25 SSGGVKTVPVAGVD
-39 SGDKNDDT
+39 SGDKNDDN
-47 TDADSDSDSD
+47 ADVD
-57 STADD
+57 STVD
-62 DDTDTVNDD
+62 DDTDT
-71 DTVTDDDTTSDDD
+71 DTDTDTDDDSTV
-84 KDSDDDTTGDDDST
+84 DDDST
-98 KDDGTTDDDTDVDDD
+98 KDDDTTDDDTVVDDD

-124 VTELNLD
+124 VEDFTVD

-151 SPSAEQADTVFSTLS
+151 SPSLEQADVVFSTMS
-166 VTRIN
+166 VNRITG
-171 AGLKKAIEA
+171 GLKKAIEA
-180 YKGKK
+180 YKGTK

-203 NRHDTFARDL
+203 NRHDTFAKKL
-213 QPFPSEL
+213 QPFSSEL
-220 GAEIAATIQEFL
+220 SADIANTIQQFL
-232 RSPHALT
+232 RSPYALT
-239 DGREQQEALASML
+239 EGREQQEALASML

-266 DVFAVLDTFS
+266 DVFAILDSFS
-276 EDKSESYYYRKAI
+276 ADKSDSYYYRKAI
-289 NNVFIAMAGHSQT
+289 NNIFVAMAGHSQT
-302 KAFYDLIESD
+302 KAFYDVIESD
-312 PRYIHRLSAFI
+312 SSYIHRLSGFI

-350 TQDASTKQVVIDTL
+350 TEDAETKKVVVDTL
-364 RSLLARYPL
+364 DSLLKRYPL

-382 GIAEMVNAYAPDYLE
+382 GIAEMVDAYAPDYLE
-397 QLGLGNAK
+397 QLGLSNSK
-405 QDLKQKIMT
+405 SVLKQRIMT

-420 GPAQIL
+420 GPARIL

-433 QAVTSCETLNLKED
+433 QAITSCETLNLKED
-447 DFHQIVNT
+447 DFHQTVNT

-469 VIVFKTKND
+469 VIVFKTKSD

-484 FLFGNTTNNGGQ
+484 FLFDNTTNNGGQ

-514 QNGWGDDFSILNLE
+514 QNGWDDDFSILNLE
-528 HEYIHYLDGRFNQYG
+528 HEYVHYLDGRFNQYG
-543 DFHETM
+543 DFHDTM
-549 REGSIVWWLE
+549 REGNIVWWLE
-559 GFAEYMHY
+559 GFAEYMYY
-567 KDGYTAALVLGKDKT
+567 KEGYNAALVLGKEKT
-582 HTLDEVFHTNYSDG
+582 HTLADVFSTNYSDG

-610 MLEKHPEDVTELL
+610 MIEKHPENVTELL

-642 PTYNT
+642 PAYNT

-656 TKDIDDTD
+656 TKDIDDSD
-664 ISKPKP
+664 ISQPKP
-670 KEKPKKIELNTSVQ
+670 KEKPKKIELNTSIQ
-684 VSGEKFAEK
+684 VSGKKFSET

-699 TQNFNQLE
+699 SESYNQLE
-707 VSITGSGDADL
+707 VSISGTGDADL

-728 FEYEWTNFTHGSNES
+728 FEYEWSNYTHGSNET
-743 ISIPKNEDGTIKTGQ
+743 ISIPKNEDGSIKMGQ

-766 DEFDVEL
+766 EEFDVEL

>member
-1 MKNIT
+1 
-6 TACLLLSMLGVLTG
+6 MLGVLTG

-25 SSGGVTTVPIADVD
+25 SSGGVKTVPVVGVD
-39 SGDKNDDT
+39 SGDKNDDN
-47 TDADSDSDSD
+47 ADVD
-57 STADD
+57 STVD
-62 DDTDTVNDD
+62 DDTDTDTDNDS
-71 DTVTDDDTTSDDD
+71 TV
-84 KDSDDDTTGDDDST
+84 DDDST
-98 KDDGTTDDDTDVDDD
+98 KDDDTTDDDTVVDDD

-124 VTELNLD
+124 VEDFTVD

-151 SPSAEQADTVFSTLS
+151 SPSLEQADVVFSTMS
-166 VTRIN
+166 VSRITG
-171 AGLKKAIEA
+171 GLKKAIEA
-180 YKGKK
+180 YKGPK

-203 NRHDTFARDL
+203 NRHDTFAKKL

-220 GAEIAATIQEFL
+220 SVDIANTIQQFL

-266 DVFAVLDTFS
+266 DVFAILDSFS
-276 EDKSESYYYRKAI
+276 ADKSDSYYYRKAI
-289 NNVFIAMAGHSQT
+289 NNIFVAMAGHSQT
-302 KAFYDLIESD
+302 KAFYDVIESD
-312 PRYIHRLSAFI
+312 SSYIHRLSGFI

-338 GNAARELARLVK
+338 GNAARELARLIK
-350 TQDASTKQVVIDTL
+350 TEDAETKKVVVDTL
-364 RSLLARYPL
+364 DSLLKRYPL

-382 GIAEMVNAYAPDYLE
+382 GIAEMVDAYASDYLE
-397 QLGLGNAK
+397 QLGLSNSK
-405 QDLKQKIMT
+405 SVLKQRIMT

-420 GPAQIL
+420 GPARIL

-433 QAVTSCETLNLKED
+433 QAITSCETLNLKED
-447 DFHQIVNT
+447 DFHQTVNT

-469 VIVFKTKND
+469 VIVFKTKSD

-484 FLFGNTTNNGGQ
+484 FLFDNTTNNGGQ
-496 FLERDPSKQG
+496 FLERAPSKQG

-514 QNGWGDDFSILNLE
+514 QNGWDDDFSILNLE
-528 HEYIHYLDGRFNQYG
+528 HEYVHYLDGRFNQYG
-543 DFHETM
+543 DFHDTM

-559 GFAEYMHY
+559 GFAEYMYY
-567 KDGYTAALVLGKDKT
+567 KEGYNAALVLGKEKT
-582 HTLDEVFHTNYSDG
+582 HTLADVFSTNYSDG

-610 MLEKHPEDVTELL
+610 MIEKHPEDVTELL

-642 PTYNT
+642 PAYNT

-656 TKDIDDTD
+656 TKDIDDSD
-664 ISKPKP
+664 ISQPKP
-670 KEKPKKIELNTSVQ
+670 KEKPKKIELNTSIQ
-684 VSGEKFAEK
+684 VSGKKFSET

-699 TQNFNQLE
+699 SESYNQLE
-707 VSITGSGDADL
+707 VSISGTGDADL

-728 FEYEWTNFTHGSNES
+728 FEYEWSNYTHGSNET
-743 ISIPKNEDGTIKTGQ
+743 ISIPKNEDGSIKMGQ

-766 DEFDVEL
+766 EEFDVEL

>member
-1 MKNIT
+1 
-6 TACLLLSMLGVLTG
+6 MLGVLTG

-25 SSGGVTTVPIADVD
+25 SSGGVKTVPVAGVD
-39 SGDKNDDT
+39 SGDKNDDN
-47 TDADSDSDSD
+47 ADVDSSV
-57 STADD
+57 D
-62 DDTDTVNDD
+62 DDTDT
-71 DTVTDDDTTSDDD
+71 DTDTDTDDDSTV
-84 KDSDDDTTGDDDST
+84 DDDST
-98 KDDGTTDDDTDVDDD
+98 KDDDTTDDDTVVDDE

-124 VTELNLD
+124 VEDFTVD

-151 SPSAEQADTVFSTLS
+151 SPSLEQADVVFSTMS
-166 VTRIN
+166 VSRITG
-171 AGLKKAIEA
+171 GLKKAIEA
-180 YKGKK
+180 YQGTK

-203 NRHDTFARDL
+203 NRHDTFAKKL
-213 QPFPSEL
+213 QPFSSEL
-220 GAEIAATIQEFL
+220 SADIANTIQQFL
-232 RSPHALT
+232 RSPYALT
-239 DGREQQEALASML
+239 EGREQQEALASML

-266 DVFAVLDTFS
+266 DVFAILDSFS
-276 EDKSESYYYRKAI
+276 ADKSDSYYYRKAI
-289 NNVFIAMAGHSQT
+289 NNIFVAMAGHSQT
-302 KAFYDLIESD
+302 KAFYDVIESD
-312 PRYIHRLSAFI
+312 SSYIHRLSGFI

-350 TQDASTKQVVIDTL
+350 TEDAETKKIVVDTL
-364 RSLLARYPL
+364 DSLLKRYPL

-382 GIAEMVNAYAPDYLE
+382 GIAEMVDAYASDYLE
-397 QLGLGNAK
+397 QLGLSNSK
-405 QDLKQKIMT
+405 SVLKQRIMT

-420 GPAQIL
+420 GPARIL

-433 QAVTSCETLNLKED
+433 QAITSCETLNLKED
-447 DFHQIVNT
+447 DFHQTVNT

-469 VIVFKTKND
+469 VIVFKTKSD

-484 FLFGNTTNNGGQ
+484 FLFDNTTNNGGQ

-514 QNGWGDDFSILNLE
+514 QNGWDDDFSILNLE
-528 HEYIHYLDGRFNQYG
+528 HEYVHYLDGRFNQYG
-543 DFHETM
+543 DFHDTM

-567 KDGYTAALVLGKDKT
+567 KEGYNAALVLGKEKT
-582 HTLDEVFHTNYSDG
+582 HTLADVFSTNYSDG

-610 MLEKHPEDVTELL
+610 MIEKHPEDVTELL

-642 PTYNT
+642 PAYNT

-656 TKDIDDTD
+656 TKDIDDSD
-664 ISKPKP
+664 ISQPKP
-670 KEKPKKIELNTSVQ
+670 KEKPKKIELNTSIQ
-684 VSGEKFAEK
+684 VSGKKFSET

-699 TQNFNQLE
+699 SESYNQLE
-707 VSITGSGDADL
+707 VSISGTGDADL

-728 FEYEWTNFTHGSNES
+728 FEYEWSNYTHGSNET
-743 ISIPKNEDGTIKTGQ
+743 ISIPKNEDGSIKMGQ

-766 DEFDVEL
+766 EEFDVEL

>member
-1 MKNIT
+1 MKNIK

-25 SSGGVTTVPIADVD
+25 SSGGVKTVPVAGVD
-39 SGDKNDDT
+39 SGDKNDDN
-47 TDADSDSDSD
+47 ADVD
-57 STADD
+57 STVD
-62 DDTDTVNDD
+62 DDTDTD
-71 DTVTDDDTTSDDD
+71 TDDDSTV
-84 KDSDDDTTGDDDST
+84 DDDST
-98 KDDGTTDDDTDVDDD
+98 KDDDTTDDDTVVDDE

-124 VTELNLD
+124 VEDFTVD

-151 SPSAEQADTVFSTLS
+151 SPSLEQADVVFSTMS
-166 VTRIN
+166 VSRITG
-171 AGLKKAIEA
+171 GLKKAIEA
-180 YKGKK
+180 YKGTK

-203 NRHDTFARDL
+203 NRHDTFAKKL
-213 QPFPSEL
+213 QPFSSEL
-220 GAEIAATIQEFL
+220 SADIANTIQQFL
-232 RSPHALT
+232 RSPYALT
-239 DGREQQEALASML
+239 EGREQQEALASML

-266 DVFAVLDTFS
+266 DVFAILDSFS
-276 EDKSESYYYRKAI
+276 ADKSDSYYYRKAI
-289 NNVFIAMAGHSQT
+289 NNIFVAMAGHSQT
-302 KAFYDLIESD
+302 KAFYDVIESD
-312 PRYIHRLSAFI
+312 SSYIHRLSGFI
-323 TNNEWAI
+323 ANNEWAI

-350 TQDASTKQVVIDTL
+350 TEDAETRKVVVDTL
-364 RSLLARYPL
+364 DSLLKRYPL

-382 GIAEMVNAYAPDYLE
+382 GIAEMVDAYASDYLE
-397 QLGLGNAK
+397 QLGLSNSK
-405 QDLKQKIMT
+405 SVLKQRIMT

-420 GPAQIL
+420 GPARIL

-433 QAVTSCETLNLKED
+433 QAITSCETLNLKED
-447 DFHQIVNT
+447 DFHQTVNT

-469 VIVFKTKND
+469 VIVFKTKSD

-484 FLFGNTTNNGGQ
+484 FLFDNTTNNGGQ

-514 QNGWGDDFSILNLE
+514 QNGWDDDFSILNLE
-528 HEYIHYLDGRFNQYG
+528 HEYVHYLDGRFNQYG
-543 DFHETM
+543 DFHDTM

-559 GFAEYMHY
+559 GFAEYMYY
-567 KDGYTAALVLGKDKT
+567 KEGYNAALVLGKEKT
-582 HTLDEVFHTNYSDG
+582 HTLADVFSTNYSDG

-610 MLEKHPEDVTELL
+610 MIEKHPEDVTELL

-642 PTYNT
+642 PAYNT

-656 TKDIDDTD
+656 TKDIDDSD
-664 ISKPKP
+664 ISQPKP
-670 KEKPKKIELNTSVQ
+670 KEKPKKIELNTSIQ
-684 VSGEKFAEK
+684 ASGKKFSET

-699 TQNFNQLE
+699 SESYNQLE
-707 VSITGSGDADL
+707 VSISGTGDADL

-728 FEYEWTNFTHGSNES
+728 FEYEWSNYTHGSNET
-743 ISIPKNEDGTIKTGQ
+743 ISIPKNEDGSIKMGQ

-766 DEFDVEL
+766 EEFDVEL

>member
-1 MKNIT
+1 MKNIK

-25 SSGGVTTVPIADVD
+25 SSGGVKTVPVAGVD
-39 SGDKNDDT
+39 SGDKNDDN
-47 TDADSDSDSD
+47 ADVD
-57 STADD
+57 STVD
-62 DDTDTVNDD
+62 DDTDTDD
-71 DTVTDDDTTSDDD
+71 DSTV
-84 KDSDDDTTGDDDST
+84 DDDST
-98 KDDGTTDDDTDVDDD
+98 KDDDTTDDDTVVDDE

-124 VTELNLD
+124 VEDFTVD

-151 SPSAEQADTVFSTLS
+151 SPSLEQADVVFSTMS
-166 VTRIN
+166 VSRITG
-171 AGLKKAIEA
+171 GLKKAIEA
-180 YKGKK
+180 YKGTK

-203 NRHDTFARDL
+203 NRHDTFAKKL
-213 QPFPSEL
+213 QPFSSEL
-220 GAEIAATIQEFL
+220 SADIANTIQQFL
-232 RSPHALT
+232 RSPYALT
-239 DGREQQEALASML
+239 EGREQQEALASML

-266 DVFAVLDTFS
+266 DVFAILDSFS
-276 EDKSESYYYRKAI
+276 ADKSDSYYYRKAI
-289 NNVFIAMAGHSQT
+289 NNIFVAMAGHSQT
-302 KAFYDLIESD
+302 KAFYDVIESD
-312 PRYIHRLSAFI
+312 SSYIHRLSSFI

-350 TQDASTKQVVIDTL
+350 TSDAETKKVVVDTL
-364 RSLLARYPL
+364 DSLLKRYPL

-382 GIAEMVNAYAPDYLE
+382 GIAEMVDAYASDYLE
-397 QLGLGNAK
+397 QLGLSNSK
-405 QDLKQKIMT
+405 SVLKQRIMT

-420 GPAQIL
+420 GPARIL

-433 QAVTSCETLNLKED
+433 QAITSCETLNLKED
-447 DFHQIVNT
+447 DFHQTVNT

-469 VIVFKTKND
+469 VIVFKTKSD

-484 FLFGNTTNNGGQ
+484 FLFDNTTNNGGQ

-514 QNGWGDDFSILNLE
+514 QNGWDDDFSILNLE
-528 HEYIHYLDGRFNQYG
+528 HEYVHYLDGRFNQYG
-543 DFHETM
+543 DFHDTM

-559 GFAEYMHY
+559 GFAEYMYY
-567 KDGYTAALVLGKDKT
+567 KEGYNAALVLGKEKT
-582 HTLDEVFHTNYSDG
+582 HTLADVFSTNYSDG

-610 MLEKHPEDVTELL
+610 MIEKHPEDVTELL

-642 PTYNT
+642 PAYNT

-656 TKDIDDTD
+656 TKDIDDSD
-664 ISKPKP
+664 ISQPKP
-670 KEKPKKIELNTSVQ
+670 KEKPKKIELNTSIQ
-684 VSGEKFAEK
+684 VSGKKFSET

-699 TQNFNQLE
+699 SESYNQLE
-707 VSITGSGDADL
+707 VSISGTGDADL

-728 FEYEWTNFTHGSNES
+728 FEYEWSNYTHGSNET
-743 ISIPKNEDGTIKTGQ
+743 ISIPKNEDGSIKMGQ

-766 DEFDVEL
+766 EEFDVEL

>member
-1 MKNIT
+1 MKNIK

-25 SSGGVTTVPIADVD
+25 SSGGVKTVPVAGVD
-39 SGDKNDDT
+39 SGDKNDDN
-47 TDADSDSDSD
+47 ADVD
-57 STADD
+57 STVD
-62 DDTDTVNDD
+62 DDTDT
-71 DTVTDDDTTSDDD
+71 DTDTDT
-84 KDSDDDTTGDDDST
+84 DDDST
-98 KDDGTTDDDTDVDDD
+98 KDDDTTDDDTVVDDEA
-113 TELFPHKGKCT
+113 ELFPHKGKCT
-124 VTELNLD
+124 VEDFTVD

-151 SPSAEQADTVFSTLS
+151 SPSLEQADVVFSTMS
-166 VTRIN
+166 VSRITG
-171 AGLKKAIEA
+171 GLKKAIEA
-180 YKGKK
+180 YKGTK

-203 NRHDTFARDL
+203 NRHDTFAKKL

-220 GAEIAATIQEFL
+220 SVDIANTIQQFL
-232 RSPHALT
+232 RSPYALT
-239 DGREQQEALASML
+239 EGREQQEALASML

-266 DVFAVLDTFS
+266 DVFAILDSFS
-276 EDKSESYYYRKAI
+276 ADKSDSYYYRKAI
-289 NNVFIAMAGHSQT
+289 NNIFVAMAGHSQT
-302 KAFYDLIESD
+302 KAFYDVIESD
-312 PRYIHRLSAFI
+312 SSYIHRLSSFI
-323 TNNEWAI
+323 INNEWAI

-350 TQDASTKQVVIDTL
+350 TEDAETKKVVVDTL
-364 RSLLARYPL
+364 DSLLKRYPL

-382 GIAEMVNAYAPDYLE
+382 GIAEMVDAYASDYLE
-397 QLGLGNAK
+397 QLGLSNSK
-405 QDLKQKIMT
+405 SVLKQRIMT

-420 GPAQIL
+420 GPARIL

-433 QAVTSCETLNLKED
+433 QAITSCETLNLKED
-447 DFHQIVNT
+447 DFHQTVNT

-469 VIVFKTKND
+469 VIVFKTKSD

-484 FLFGNTTNNGGQ
+484 FLFDNTTNNGGQ

-514 QNGWGDDFSILNLE
+514 QNGWDDDFSILNLE
-528 HEYIHYLDGRFNQYG
+528 HEYVHYLDGRFNQYG
-543 DFHETM
+543 DFHDTM

-567 KDGYTAALVLGKDKT
+567 KEGYNAALVLGKEKT
-582 HTLDEVFHTNYSDG
+582 HTLADVFSTNYSDG

-610 MLEKHPEDVTELL
+610 MIEKHPEDVTELL

-642 PTYNT
+642 PAYNT

-656 TKDIDDTD
+656 TKDIDDSD
-664 ISKPKP
+664 ISQPKP
-670 KEKPKKIELNTSVQ
+670 KEKPKKIELNTSIQ
-684 VSGEKFAEK
+684 VNGKKFSET

-699 TQNFNQLE
+699 SESYNQLE
-707 VSITGSGDADL
+707 VSISGTGDADL

-728 FEYEWTNFTHGSNES
+728 FEYEWSNYTHGSNET
-743 ISIPKNEDGTIKTGQ
+743 ISIPKNEDGSIKMGQ

-766 DEFDVEL
+766 EEFDVEL

>member
-1 MKNIT
+1 MKNIK

-25 SSGGVTTVPIADVD
+25 SSGGVKTVPVAGVD
-39 SGDKNDDT
+39 SGDKNDDN
-47 TDADSDSDSD
+47 ADVD
-57 STADD
+57 STVD
-62 DDTDTVNDD
+62 DDTDTDTDTDTDNDS
-71 DTVTDDDTTSDDD
+71 TV
-84 KDSDDDTTGDDDST
+84 DDDST
-98 KDDGTTDDDTDVDDD
+98 KNDDTSDDDTVVDDD

-124 VTELNLD
+124 VEDFTVD

-151 SPSAEQADTVFSTLS
+151 SPSLEQADVVFSTMS
-166 VTRIN
+166 VSRITG
-171 AGLKKAIEA
+171 GLKKAIEA
-180 YKGKK
+180 YKGTK

-203 NRHDTFARDL
+203 NRHDTFAKKL

-220 GAEIAATIQEFL
+220 SVDIANTIQQFL

-239 DGREQQEALASML
+239 DGHEQQEALASML

-266 DVFAVLDTFS
+266 DVFAILDSFS
-276 EDKSESYYYRKAI
+276 ADKSDSYYYRKAI
-289 NNVFIAMAGHSQT
+289 NNIFVAMAGHSQT
-302 KAFYDLIESD
+302 KAFYDVIESD
-312 PRYIHRLSAFI
+312 SSYIHRLSGFI

-350 TQDASTKQVVIDTL
+350 TEDAETKKVVVDTL
-364 RSLLARYPL
+364 DSLLKRYPL

-382 GIAEMVNAYAPDYLE
+382 GIAEMVDAYASDYLE
-397 QLGLGNAK
+397 QLGLSNSK
-405 QDLKQKIMT
+405 SVLKQRIMT

-420 GPAQIL
+420 GPARIL

-433 QAVTSCETLNLKED
+433 QAITSCETLNLKED
-447 DFHQIVNT
+447 DFHQTVNT

-469 VIVFKTKND
+469 VIVFKTKSD

-484 FLFGNTTNNGGQ
+484 FLFDNTTNNGGQ

-514 QNGWGDDFSILNLE
+514 QNGWDDDFSILNLE
-528 HEYIHYLDGRFNQYG
+528 HEYVHYLDGRFNQYG
-543 DFHETM
+543 DFHDTM

-559 GFAEYMHY
+559 GFAEYMYY
-567 KDGYTAALVLGKDKT
+567 KEGYNAALVLGKEKT
-582 HTLDEVFHTNYSDG
+582 HTLADVFSTNYSDG

-610 MLEKHPEDVTELL
+610 MIEKHPEDVTELL
-623 GYSRTGQYKEWVKL
+623 GYSRTDQYKEWVKL

-642 PTYNT
+642 PAYNT

-656 TKDIDDTD
+656 TKDIDDSD
-664 ISKPKP
+664 ISQPKP
-670 KEKPKKIELNTSVQ
+670 KEKPKKIELNTSIQ
-684 VSGEKFAEK
+684 VSGKKFSET

-699 TQNFNQLE
+699 SESYNQLE
-707 VSITGSGDADL
+707 VSISGTGDADL

-728 FEYEWTNFTHGSNES
+728 FEYEWSNYTHGSNET
-743 ISIPKNEDGTIKTGQ
+743 ISIPKNEDGSIKMGQ

-766 DEFDVEL
+766 EEFDVEL

>member
-1 MKNIT
+1 MKNIK

-25 SSGGVTTVPIADVD
+25 SSGGVKTVPVAGVDSGGKNDDNADVD
-39 SGDKNDDT
+39 ST
-47 TDADSDSDSD
+47 V
-57 STADD
+57 D
-62 DDTDTVNDD
+62 DDTDTD
-71 DTVTDDDTTSDDD
+71 TDDDSTV
-84 KDSDDDTTGDDDST
+84 DDDST
-98 KDDGTTDDDTDVDDD
+98 KDDDTTDDDTVVDDD

-124 VTELNLD
+124 VEDFTVD

-151 SPSAEQADTVFSTLS
+151 SPSLEQADVVFSTMS
-166 VTRIN
+166 VSRITG
-171 AGLKKAIEA
+171 GLKKAIEA
-180 YKGKK
+180 YKGTK

-203 NRHDTFARDL
+203 NRHDTFAKKL

-220 GAEIAATIQEFL
+220 SADIANTIQQFL

-266 DVFAVLDTFS
+266 DVFAILDSFS
-276 EDKSESYYYRKAI
+276 ADKSDSYYYRKAI
-289 NNVFIAMAGHSQT
+289 NNIFVAMAGHSQT
-302 KAFYDLIESD
+302 KAFYDVIESD
-312 PRYIHRLSAFI
+312 SSYIHRLSSFI

-338 GNAARELARLVK
+338 GNAARELTRLVK
-350 TQDASTKQVVIDTL
+350 TEDAETKKVVVDTL
-364 RSLLARYPL
+364 DSLLKRYPL

-382 GIAEMVNAYAPDYLE
+382 GIAEMVDAYAPDYLE
-397 QLGLGNAK
+397 QLGLSNSK
-405 QDLKQKIMT
+405 SVLKQRIMT

-420 GPAQIL
+420 GPARIL

-433 QAVTSCETLNLKED
+433 QAITSCETLNLKED
-447 DFHQIVNT
+447 DFHQTVNT

-469 VIVFKTKND
+469 VIVFKTKSD

-484 FLFGNTTNNGGQ
+484 FFFDNTTNNGGQ

-514 QNGWGDDFSILNLE
+514 QNGWDDDFSILNLE
-528 HEYIHYLDGRFNQYG
+528 HEYVHYLDGRFNQYG
-543 DFHETM
+543 DFHDTM

-559 GFAEYMHY
+559 GFAEYMYY
-567 KDGYTAALVLGKDKT
+567 KEGYNAALVLGKEKT
-582 HTLDEVFHTNYSDG
+582 HTLADVFSTNYSDG

-610 MLEKHPEDVTELL
+610 MIEKHPEDVTELL

-642 PTYNT
+642 PAYNT

-656 TKDIDDTD
+656 TKDIDDSD
-664 ISKPKP
+664 ISQPKP
-670 KEKPKKIELNTSVQ
+670 KEKPKKIELNTSIQ
-684 VSGEKFAEK
+684 VSGKKFSET

-699 TQNFNQLE
+699 SESYNQLE
-707 VSITGSGDADL
+707 VSISGTGDADL

-728 FEYEWTNFTHGSNES
+728 FEYEWSNYTHGSNET
-743 ISIPKNEDGTIKTGQ
+743 ISIPKNEDGSIKMGQ

-766 DEFDVEL
+766 EEFDVEL

>member
-1 MKNIT
+1 MKNIK

-25 SSGGVTTVPIADVD
+25 SSGGVKTVPVAGVD
-39 SGDKNDDT
+39 SGDKNDDN
-47 TDADSDSDSD
+47 ADNADVD
-57 STADD
+57 STVD
-62 DDTDTVNDD
+62 DDTDT
-71 DTVTDDDTTSDDD
+71 DTDTDDDSTV
-84 KDSDDDTTGDDDST
+84 DDDST
-98 KDDGTTDDDTDVDDD
+98 KDDD

-124 VTELNLD
+124 VEDFTVD

-151 SPSAEQADTVFSTLS
+151 SPSLEQADVVFSTMS
-166 VTRIN
+166 VSRITG
-171 AGLKKAIEA
+171 GLKKAIEA
-180 YKGKK
+180 YKGTK

-203 NRHDTFARDL
+203 NRHDTFAKKL

-220 GAEIAATIQEFL
+220 SVDIANTIQQFL
-232 RSPHALT
+232 RSPYALT
-239 DGREQQEALASML
+239 EGREQQEALASML

-266 DVFAVLDTFS
+266 DVFAILDSFS
-276 EDKSESYYYRKAI
+276 ADKSDSYYYRKAI
-289 NNVFIAMAGHSQT
+289 NNIFVAMAGHSQT
-302 KAFYDLIESD
+302 KAFYDVIESD
-312 PRYIHRLSAFI
+312 SSYIHRLSSFI

-350 TQDASTKQVVIDTL
+350 TEDAETKKVVVDTL
-364 RSLLARYPL
+364 DSLLKRYPL

-382 GIAEMVNAYAPDYLE
+382 GIAEMVDAYASDYLE
-397 QLGLGNAK
+397 QLGLSNSK
-405 QDLKQKIMT
+405 SVLKQRIMT

-420 GPAQIL
+420 GPARIL
-426 AQEMTEA
+426 AQEITEA
-433 QAVTSCETLNLKED
+433 QAITSCETLNLKED
-447 DFHQIVNT
+447 DFHQTVNT

-469 VIVFKTKND
+469 VIVFKTKSD

-484 FLFGNTTNNGGQ
+484 FLFDNTTNNGGQ

-514 QNGWGDDFSILNLE
+514 QNGWDDDFSILNLE
-528 HEYIHYLDGRFNQYG
+528 HEYVHYLDGRFNQYG
-543 DFHETM
+543 DFHDTM

-567 KDGYTAALVLGKDKT
+567 KEGYNAALVLGKEKT
-582 HTLDEVFHTNYSDG
+582 HTLADVFSTNYSDG

-610 MLEKHPEDVTELL
+610 MIEKHPEDVTELL

-642 PTYNT
+642 PAYNT

-656 TKDIDDTD
+656 TKDIDDSD
-664 ISKPKP
+664 ISQPKP
-670 KEKPKKIELNTSVQ
+670 KEKPKKIELNTSIQ
-684 VSGEKFAEK
+684 VNGKKFSET

-699 TQNFNQLE
+699 SESYNQLE
-707 VSITGSGDADL
+707 VSISGTGDADL

-728 FEYEWTNFTHGSNES
+728 FEYEWSNYTHGSNET
-743 ISIPKNEDGTIKTGQ
+743 ISIPKNEDGSIKMGQ

-766 DEFDVEL
+766 EEFDVEL

>member
-1 MKNIT
+1 MKNIK

-25 SSGGVTTVPIADVD
+25 SSGGVKTVPVAGVD
-39 SGDKNDDT
+39 SGDKNDDN
-47 TDADSDSDSD
+47 ADVG
-57 STADD
+57 STVD
-62 DDTDTVNDD
+62 DDTDTDD
-71 DTVTDDDTTSDDD
+71 DSTV
-84 KDSDDDTTGDDDST
+84 DDDST
-98 KDDGTTDDDTDVDDD
+98 KDDDTTDDDTVVDDD

-124 VTELNLD
+124 VEDFTVD

-151 SPSAEQADTVFSTLS
+151 SPSLEQADVVFSTMS
-166 VTRIN
+166 VSRITG
-171 AGLKKAIEA
+171 GLKKAIEA
-180 YKGKK
+180 YKGTK

-203 NRHDTFARDL
+203 NRHDTFAKKL
-213 QPFPSEL
+213 QPFSSEL
-220 GAEIAATIQEFL
+220 SADIANTIQQFL
-232 RSPHALT
+232 RSPYALT
-239 DGREQQEALASML
+239 EGREQQEALASML

-266 DVFAVLDTFS
+266 DVFAILDSFS
-276 EDKSESYYYRKAI
+276 ADKSDSYYYRKAI
-289 NNVFIAMAGHSQT
+289 NNIFVAMAGHSQT
-302 KAFYDLIESD
+302 KAFYDVIESD
-312 PRYIHRLSAFI
+312 SSYIHRLSGFI

-338 GNAARELARLVK
+338 GNAARELARLIK
-350 TQDASTKQVVIDTL
+350 TEDAETKKVVVDTL
-364 RSLLARYPL
+364 DSLLKRYPL

-382 GIAEMVNAYAPDYLE
+382 GIAEMVDAYASDYLE
-397 QLGLGNAK
+397 QLGLSNSK
-405 QDLKQKIMT
+405 SVLKQRIMT

-420 GPAQIL
+420 GPARIL

-433 QAVTSCETLNLKED
+433 QAITSCETLNLKED
-447 DFHQIVNT
+447 DFHQTVNT

-469 VIVFKTKND
+469 VIVFKTKSD

-484 FLFGNTTNNGGQ
+484 FLFDNTTNNGGQ

-514 QNGWGDDFSILNLE
+514 QNGWDDDFSILNLE
-528 HEYIHYLDGRFNQYG
+528 HEYVHYLDGRFNQYG
-543 DFHETM
+543 DFHDTM
-549 REGSIVWWLE
+549 REGNIVWWLE
-559 GFAEYMHY
+559 GFAEYMYY
-567 KDGYTAALVLGKDKT
+567 KEGYNAALVLGKEKT
-582 HTLDEVFHTNYSDG
+582 HTLADVFSTNYSDG

-610 MLEKHPEDVTELL
+610 MIEKHPEDVTELL

-642 PTYNT
+642 PAYNT

-656 TKDIDDTD
+656 TKDIDDSD
-664 ISKPKP
+664 ISQPKP
-670 KEKPKKIELNTSVQ
+670 NEKPKKIELNTSIQ
-684 VSGEKFAEK
+684 VSGKKFSET

-699 TQNFNQLE
+699 SESYNQLE
-707 VSITGSGDADL
+707 VSISGTGDADL

-728 FEYEWTNFTHGSNES
+728 FEYEWSNYTHGSNET
-743 ISIPKNEDGTIKTGQ
+743 ISIPKNEDGSIKMGQ

-766 DEFDVEL
+766 EEFDVEL

>member
-1 MKNIT
+1 MKNIK

-25 SSGGVTTVPIADVD
+25 SSGGVKTVPVAGVD
-39 SGDKNDDT
+39 SGDKNNDN
-47 TDADSDSDSD
+47 ADVD
-57 STADD
+57 STVD
-62 DDTDTVNDD
+62 DDTDTD
-71 DTVTDDDTTSDDD
+71 TDDDSTV
-84 KDSDDDTTGDDDST
+84 DDDST
-98 KDDGTTDDDTDVDDD
+98 KDDD

-124 VTELNLD
+124 VEDFTVD

-151 SPSAEQADTVFSTLS
+151 SPSLEQADVVFSTMS
-166 VTRIN
+166 VSRITG
-171 AGLKKAIEA
+171 GLKKAIEA
-180 YKGKK
+180 YKGTK

-203 NRHDTFARDL
+203 NRHDTFAKKL
-213 QPFPSEL
+213 QPFSSEL
-220 GAEIAATIQEFL
+220 SADIANTIQQFL
-232 RSPHALT
+232 RSPYALT
-239 DGREQQEALASML
+239 EGREQQEALASML

-266 DVFAVLDTFS
+266 DVFAILDSFS
-276 EDKSESYYYRKAI
+276 ADKSDSYYYRKAI
-289 NNVFIAMAGHSQT
+289 NNIFVAMAGHSQT
-302 KAFYDLIESD
+302 KAFYDVIESD
-312 PRYIHRLSAFI
+312 SSYIHRLSGFI

-350 TQDASTKQVVIDTL
+350 TEDAETKKVVVDTL
-364 RSLLARYPL
+364 DSLLKRYPL

-382 GIAEMVNAYAPDYLE
+382 GIAEMVDAYASDYLE
-397 QLGLGNAK
+397 QLGLSNSK
-405 QDLKQKIMT
+405 SVLKQRIMT

-420 GPAQIL
+420 GPARIL

-433 QAVTSCETLNLKED
+433 QAITSCETLNLKED
-447 DFHQIVNT
+447 DFHQTVNT

-469 VIVFKTKND
+469 VIVFKTKSD

-484 FLFGNTTNNGGQ
+484 FLFDNTTNNGGQ

-514 QNGWGDDFSILNLE
+514 QNGWDDDFSILNLE
-528 HEYIHYLDGRFNQYG
+528 HEYVHYLDGRFNQYG
-543 DFHETM
+543 DFHDTM

-567 KDGYTAALVLGKDKT
+567 KEGYNAALVLGKEKT
-582 HTLDEVFHTNYSDG
+582 HTLADVFSTNYSDG

-610 MLEKHPEDVTELL
+610 MIEKHPEDVTELL

-642 PTYNT
+642 PAYNT

-656 TKDIDDTD
+656 TKDIDDSD
-664 ISKPKP
+664 ISQPKP
-670 KEKPKKIELNTSVQ
+670 KEKPKKIELNTSIQ
-684 VSGEKFAEK
+684 VNGKKFSET

-699 TQNFNQLE
+699 SESYNQLE
-707 VSITGSGDADL
+707 VSISGTGDADL

-728 FEYEWTNFTHGSNES
+728 FEYEWSNYTHGSNET
-743 ISIPKNEDGTIKTGQ
+743 ISIPKNEDGSIKMGQ

-766 DEFDVEL
+766 EEFDVEL

>member
-1 MKNIT
+1 MKNIK

-25 SSGGVTTVPIADVD
+25 SSGGVKTVPVAGVDSGGKNDDNADVD
-39 SGDKNDDT
+39 ST
-47 TDADSDSDSD
+47 V
-57 STADD
+57 D
-62 DDTDTVNDD
+62 DDTDT
-71 DTVTDDDTTSDDD
+71 DTDTDTDDDSTV
-84 KDSDDDTTGDDDST
+84 DDDST
-98 KDDGTTDDDTDVDDD
+98 KDDDTTDDDTVVDDD

-124 VTELNLD
+124 VEDFTVD

-151 SPSAEQADTVFSTLS
+151 SPSLEQADVVFSTMS
-166 VTRIN
+166 VSRITG
-171 AGLKKAIEA
+171 GLKKAIEA
-180 YKGKK
+180 YKGTK

-203 NRHDTFARDL
+203 NRHDTFAKKL

-220 GAEIAATIQEFL
+220 SADIANTIQQFL

-266 DVFAVLDTFS
+266 DVFAILDSFS
-276 EDKSESYYYRKAI
+276 ADKSDSYYYRKAI
-289 NNVFIAMAGHSQT
+289 NNIFVAMAGHSQT
-302 KAFYDLIESD
+302 KAFYDVIESD
-312 PRYIHRLSAFI
+312 SSYIHRLSSFI

-338 GNAARELARLVK
+338 GNAARELTRLVK
-350 TQDASTKQVVIDTL
+350 TEDAETKKVVVDTL
-364 RSLLARYPL
+364 DSLLKRYPL

-382 GIAEMVNAYAPDYLE
+382 GIAEMVDAYAPDYLE
-397 QLGLGNAK
+397 QLGLSNSK
-405 QDLKQKIMT
+405 SVLKQRIMT

-420 GPAQIL
+420 GPARIL

-433 QAVTSCETLNLKED
+433 QAITSCETLNLKED
-447 DFHQIVNT
+447 DFHQTVNT

-469 VIVFKTKND
+469 VIVFKTKSD

-484 FLFGNTTNNGGQ
+484 FFFDNTTNNGGQ

-514 QNGWGDDFSILNLE
+514 QNGWDDDFSILNLE
-528 HEYIHYLDGRFNQYG
+528 HEYVHYLDGRFNQYG
-543 DFHETM
+543 DFHDTM

-559 GFAEYMHY
+559 GFAEYMYY
-567 KDGYTAALVLGKDKT
+567 KEGYNAALVLGKEKT
-582 HTLDEVFHTNYSDG
+582 HTLADVFSTNYSDG

-610 MLEKHPEDVTELL
+610 MIEKHPEDVTELL

-642 PTYNT
+642 PAYNT

-656 TKDIDDTD
+656 TKDIDDSD
-664 ISKPKP
+664 ISQPKP
-670 KEKPKKIELNTSVQ
+670 KEKPKKIELNTSIQ
-684 VSGEKFAEK
+684 VSGKKFSET

-699 TQNFNQLE
+699 SESYNQLE
-707 VSITGSGDADL
+707 VSISGTGDADL

-728 FEYEWTNFTHGSNES
+728 FEYEWSNYTHGSNET
-743 ISIPKNEDGTIKTGQ
+743 ISIPKNEDGSIKMGQ

-766 DEFDVEL
+766 EEFDVEL

>member
-1 MKNIT
+1 MKNIK

-25 SSGGVTTVPIADVD
+25 SSGGVKTVPVAGVD
-39 SGDKNDDT
+39 SGDKNDDN
-47 TDADSDSDSD
+47 ADVD
-57 STADD
+57 STVD
-62 DDTDTVNDD
+62 DDTDTDTDTDTDNDS
-71 DTVTDDDTTSDDD
+71 TV
-84 KDSDDDTTGDDDST
+84 DDDST
-98 KDDGTTDDDTDVDDD
+98 KDDDTTDDDTLVDDD

-124 VTELNLD
+124 VEDFTVD

-151 SPSAEQADTVFSTLS
+151 SPSLEQADVVFSTMS
-166 VTRIN
+166 VSRITG
-171 AGLKKAIEA
+171 GLKKAIEA
-180 YKGKK
+180 YKGTK

-203 NRHDTFARDL
+203 NRHDTFAKKL

-220 GAEIAATIQEFL
+220 SVDIANTIQQFL
-232 RSPHALT
+232 RSPYALT
-239 DGREQQEALASML
+239 EGREQQEALASML

-266 DVFAVLDTFS
+266 DVFAILDSFS
-276 EDKSESYYYRKAI
+276 ADKSDSYYYRKAI
-289 NNVFIAMAGHSQT
+289 NNIFVAMAGHSQT
-302 KAFYDLIESD
+302 KAFYDVIESD
-312 PRYIHRLSAFI
+312 SSYIHRLSSFI

-350 TQDASTKQVVIDTL
+350 TEDAETKKVVVDTL
-364 RSLLARYPL
+364 DSLLKRYPL

-382 GIAEMVNAYAPDYLE
+382 GIAEMVDAYASDYLE
-397 QLGLGNAK
+397 QLGLSNSK
-405 QDLKQKIMT
+405 SVLKQRIMT

-420 GPAQIL
+420 GPARIL

-433 QAVTSCETLNLKED
+433 QAITSCETLNLKED
-447 DFHQIVNT
+447 DFHQTVNT

-469 VIVFKTKND
+469 VIVFKTKSD

-484 FLFGNTTNNGGQ
+484 FLFDNTTNNGGQ

-514 QNGWGDDFSILNLE
+514 QNGWDDDFSILNLE
-528 HEYIHYLDGRFNQYG
+528 HEYVHYLDGRFNQYG
-543 DFHETM
+543 DFHDTM

-567 KDGYTAALVLGKDKT
+567 KEGYNAALVLGKEKT
-582 HTLDEVFHTNYSDG
+582 HTLADVFSTNYSDG

-610 MLEKHPEDVTELL
+610 MIEKHPEDVTELL

-642 PTYNT
+642 PAYNT

-656 TKDIDDTD
+656 TKDIDDSD
-664 ISKPKP
+664 ISQPKP
-670 KEKPKKIELNTSVQ
+670 KEKPKKIELNTSIQ
-684 VSGEKFAEK
+684 VNGKKFSET

-699 TQNFNQLE
+699 SESYNQLE
-707 VSITGSGDADL
+707 VSISGTGDADL

-728 FEYEWTNFTHGSNES
+728 FEYEWSNYTHGSNET
-743 ISIPKNEDGTIKTGQ
+743 ISIPKNEDGSIKMGQ

-766 DEFDVEL
+766 EEFDVEL

>member
-1 MKNIT
+1 MKNIK

-25 SSGGVTTVPIADVD
+25 SSGGVKTVPVAGVDSGGKNDDNADVD
-39 SGDKNDDT
+39 ST
-47 TDADSDSDSD
+47 V
-57 STADD
+57 D
-62 DDTDTVNDD
+62 DDTDTD
-71 DTVTDDDTTSDDD
+71 TDDDSTV
-84 KDSDDDTTGDDDST
+84 DDDST
-98 KDDGTTDDDTDVDDD
+98 KDDDTTDDDTVVDDE

-124 VTELNLD
+124 VEDFTVD

-151 SPSAEQADTVFSTLS
+151 SPSLEQADVVFSTMS
-166 VTRIN
+166 VSRITG
-171 AGLKKAIEA
+171 GLKKAIEA
-180 YKGKK
+180 YKGTK

-203 NRHDTFARDL
+203 NRHDTFAKKL

-220 GAEIAATIQEFL
+220 SVDIANTIQQFL

-266 DVFAVLDTFS
+266 DVFAILDSFS
-276 EDKSESYYYRKAI
+276 ADKSDSYYYRKAI
-289 NNVFIAMAGHSQT
+289 NNIFVAMAGHSQT
-302 KAFYDLIESD
+302 KAFYDVIESD
-312 PRYIHRLSAFI
+312 SSYIHRLSSFI

-350 TQDASTKQVVIDTL
+350 TEDAETRKVVVDTL
-364 RSLLARYPL
+364 DSLLKRYPL

-382 GIAEMVNAYAPDYLE
+382 GIAEMVDAYASDYLE
-397 QLGLGNAK
+397 QLGLSNSK
-405 QDLKQKIMT
+405 SVLKQRIMT

-420 GPAQIL
+420 GPARIL

-433 QAVTSCETLNLKED
+433 QAITSCETLNLKED
-447 DFHQIVNT
+447 DFHQTVNT

-469 VIVFKTKND
+469 VIVFKTKSD

-484 FLFGNTTNNGGQ
+484 FLFDNTTNNGGQ

-514 QNGWGDDFSILNLE
+514 QNGWDDDFSILNLE
-528 HEYIHYLDGRFNQYG
+528 HEYVHYLDGRFNQYG
-543 DFHETM
+543 DFHDTM

-559 GFAEYMHY
+559 GFAEYMYY
-567 KDGYTAALVLGKDKT
+567 KEGYNAALVLGKEKT
-582 HTLDEVFHTNYSDG
+582 HTLADVFSTNYSDG

-610 MLEKHPEDVTELL
+610 MIEKHPEDVTELL

-642 PTYNT
+642 PAYNT

-656 TKDIDDTD
+656 TKDIDDSD
-664 ISKPKP
+664 ISQPKP
-670 KEKPKKIELNTSVQ
+670 KEKPKKIELNTSIQ
-684 VSGEKFAEK
+684 VSGKKFSET
-693 LFFVDV
+693 LFFIDV
-699 TQNFNQLE
+699 SESYNQLE
-707 VSITGSGDADL
+707 VSISGTGDADL

-728 FEYEWTNFTHGSNES
+728 FEYEWSNYTHGSNET
-743 ISIPKNEDGTIKTGQ
+743 ISIPKNEDGSIKMGQ

-766 DEFDVEL
+766 EEFDVEL

>member
-1 MKNIT
+1 MKNIK

-25 SSGGVTTVPIADVD
+25 SSGGVKTVPVAGVD
-39 SGDKNDDT
+39 SGDKNDDN
-47 TDADSDSDSD
+47 ADVD
-57 STADD
+57 STVD
-62 DDTDTVNDD
+62 DDTDTDD
-71 DTVTDDDTTSDDD
+71 DSTV
-84 KDSDDDTTGDDDST
+84 DDDST
-98 KDDGTTDDDTDVDDD
+98 KDDDTTDDDTVVDDE

-124 VTELNLD
+124 VEDFTVD

-151 SPSAEQADTVFSTLS
+151 SSSLEQADVVFSTMS
-166 VTRIN
+166 VSRITG
-171 AGLKKAIEA
+171 GLKKAIEA
-180 YKGKK
+180 YKGTK

-203 NRHDTFARDL
+203 NRHDTFAKKL
-213 QPFPSEL
+213 QPFSSEL
-220 GAEIAATIQEFL
+220 SADIANTIQQFL
-232 RSPHALT
+232 RSPYALT
-239 DGREQQEALASML
+239 EGREQQEALASML

-266 DVFAVLDTFS
+266 DVFAILDSFS
-276 EDKSESYYYRKAI
+276 ADKSDSYYYRKAI
-289 NNVFIAMAGHSQT
+289 NNIFVAMAGHSQT
-302 KAFYDLIESD
+302 KAFYDVIESD
-312 PRYIHRLSAFI
+312 SSYIHRLSSFI

-350 TQDASTKQVVIDTL
+350 TSDAETKKVVVDTL
-364 RSLLARYPL
+364 DSLLKRYPL

-382 GIAEMVNAYAPDYLE
+382 GIAEMVDAYASDYLE
-397 QLGLGNAK
+397 QLGLSNSK
-405 QDLKQKIMT
+405 SVLKQRIMT

-420 GPAQIL
+420 GPARIL

-433 QAVTSCETLNLKED
+433 QAITSCETLNLKED
-447 DFHQIVNT
+447 DFHQTVNT

-469 VIVFKTKND
+469 VIVFKTKSD

-484 FLFGNTTNNGGQ
+484 FLFDNTTNNGGQ

-514 QNGWGDDFSILNLE
+514 QNGWDDDFSILNLE
-528 HEYIHYLDGRFNQYG
+528 HEYVHYLDGRFNQYG
-543 DFHETM
+543 DFHDTM
-549 REGSIVWWLE
+549 REGNIVWWLE
-559 GFAEYMHY
+559 GFAEYMYY
-567 KDGYTAALVLGKDKT
+567 KEGYNAALVLGKEKT
-582 HTLDEVFHTNYSDG
+582 HTLADVFSTNYSDG

-610 MLEKHPEDVTELL
+610 MIEKHPEDVTELL

-642 PTYNT
+642 PAYNT

-656 TKDIDDTD
+656 TKDIDDSD
-664 ISKPKP
+664 ISQPKP
-670 KEKPKKIELNTSVQ
+670 KEKPKKIELNTSIQ
-684 VSGEKFAEK
+684 VSGKKFSET

-699 TQNFNQLE
+699 SESYNQLE
-707 VSITGSGDADL
+707 VSISGTGDADL

-728 FEYEWTNFTHGSNES
+728 FEYEWSNYTHGSNET
-743 ISIPKNEDGTIKTGQ
+743 ISIPKNEDGSIKMGQ

-766 DEFDVEL
+766 EEFDVEL

>member
-1 MKNIT
+1 
-6 TACLLLSMLGVLTG
+6 MLGVLTG

-25 SSGGVTTVPIADVD
+25 SSGGVKTVPVAGVD
-39 SGDKNDDT
+39 SGDKNDDN
-47 TDADSDSDSD
+47 ADNADVD
-57 STADD
+57 STVD
-62 DDTDTVNDD
+62 DDTDTD
-71 DTVTDDDTTSDDD
+71 TDDDSTV
-84 KDSDDDTTGDDDST
+84 DDDST
-98 KDDGTTDDDTDVDDD
+98 KDDD

-124 VTELNLD
+124 VEDFTVD

-151 SPSAEQADTVFSTLS
+151 SPSLEQADVVFSTMS
-166 VTRIN
+166 VSRITG
-171 AGLKKAIEA
+171 GLKKAIEA
-180 YKGKK
+180 YKGTK

-203 NRHDTFARDL
+203 NRHDTFAKKL

-220 GAEIAATIQEFL
+220 SVDIANTIQQFL
-232 RSPHALT
+232 RSPYALT
-239 DGREQQEALASML
+239 EGREQQEALASML

-266 DVFAVLDTFS
+266 DVFAILDSFS
-276 EDKSESYYYRKAI
+276 ADKSDSYYYRKAI
-289 NNVFIAMAGHSQT
+289 NNIFVAMAGHSQT
-302 KAFYDLIESD
+302 KAFYDVIESD
-312 PRYIHRLSAFI
+312 SSYIHRLSSFI

-350 TQDASTKQVVIDTL
+350 TEDAETKKVVVDTL
-364 RSLLARYPL
+364 DSLLKRYPL

-382 GIAEMVNAYAPDYLE
+382 GIAEMVDAYASDYLE
-397 QLGLGNAK
+397 QLGLSNSK
-405 QDLKQKIMT
+405 SVLKQRIMT

-420 GPAQIL
+420 GPARIL
-426 AQEMTEA
+426 AQEITEA
-433 QAVTSCETLNLKED
+433 QAITSCETLNLKED
-447 DFHQIVNT
+447 DFHQTVNT

-469 VIVFKTKND
+469 VIVFKTKSD

-484 FLFGNTTNNGGQ
+484 FLFDNTTNNGGQ

-514 QNGWGDDFSILNLE
+514 QNGWDDDFSILNLE
-528 HEYIHYLDGRFNQYG
+528 HEYVHYLDGRFNQYG
-543 DFHETM
+543 DFHDTM

-567 KDGYTAALVLGKDKT
+567 KEGYNAALVLGKEKT
-582 HTLDEVFHTNYSDG
+582 HTLADVFSTNYSDG

-610 MLEKHPEDVTELL
+610 MIEKHPEDVTELL

-642 PTYNT
+642 PAYNT

-656 TKDIDDTD
+656 TKDIDDSD
-664 ISKPKP
+664 ISQPKP
-670 KEKPKKIELNTSVQ
+670 KEKPKKIELNTSIQ
-684 VSGEKFAEK
+684 VNGKKFSET

-699 TQNFNQLE
+699 SESYNQLE
-707 VSITGSGDADL
+707 VSISGTGDADL

-728 FEYEWTNFTHGSNES
+728 FEYEWSNYTHGSNET
-743 ISIPKNEDGTIKTGQ
+743 ISIPKNEDGSIKMGQ

-766 DEFDVEL
+766 EEFDVEL

>member
-1 MKNIT
+1 MKNIK

-25 SSGGVTTVPIADVD
+25 SSGGVKTVPVAGVD
-39 SGDKNDDT
+39 SGDKNDDN
-47 TDADSDSDSD
+47 ADVD
-57 STADD
+57 STVD
-62 DDTDTVNDD
+62 DDTDTDNDS
-71 DTVTDDDTTSDDD
+71 TV
-84 KDSDDDTTGDDDST
+84 DDDST
-98 KDDGTTDDDTDVDDD
+98 KDDDTTDDDTVVDDD
-113 TELFPHKGKCT
+113 TELFPHRGKCT
-124 VTELNLD
+124 VEDFTVD

-151 SPSAEQADTVFSTLS
+151 SPSLEQADVVFSTMS
-166 VTRIN
+166 VSRITG
-171 AGLKKAIEA
+171 GLKKAIEA
-180 YKGKK
+180 YKGTK

-203 NRHDTFARDL
+203 NRHDSFAKKL

-220 GAEIAATIQEFL
+220 SVDIANTIQQFL
-232 RSPHALT
+232 RSPYALT
-239 DGREQQEALASML
+239 EGREQQEALASML

-266 DVFAVLDTFS
+266 DVFAILDSFS
-276 EDKSESYYYRKAI
+276 ADKSDSYYYRKAI
-289 NNVFIAMAGHSQT
+289 NNIFVAMAGHSQT
-302 KAFYDLIESD
+302 KAFYDVIESD
-312 PRYIHRLSAFI
+312 SSYIHRLSSFI

-350 TQDASTKQVVIDTL
+350 TEDAETKKVVVDTL
-364 RSLLARYPL
+364 DSLLKRYPL

-382 GIAEMVNAYAPDYLE
+382 GIAEMVDAYASDYLE
-397 QLGLGNAK
+397 QLGLSNSK
-405 QDLKQKIMT
+405 SVLKQRIMT
-414 FSYDCR
+414 FSYDCG
-420 GPAQIL
+420 GPARIL

-433 QAVTSCETLNLKED
+433 QAITSCETLNLKED
-447 DFHQIVNT
+447 DFHQTVNT

-469 VIVFKTKND
+469 VIVFKTKSD

-484 FLFGNTTNNGGQ
+484 FLFDNTTNNGGQ

-514 QNGWGDDFSILNLE
+514 QNGWDDDFSILNLE
-528 HEYIHYLDGRFNQYG
+528 HEYVHYLDGRFNQYG
-543 DFHETM
+543 DFHDTM

-567 KDGYTAALVLGKDKT
+567 KEGYNAALVLGKEKT
-582 HTLDEVFHTNYSDG
+582 HTLADVFSTNYSDG

-610 MLEKHPEDVTELL
+610 MIEKHPEDVTELL

-642 PTYNT
+642 PAYNT

-656 TKDIDDTD
+656 TKDIDDSD
-664 ISKPKP
+664 ISQPKP
-670 KEKPKKIELNTSVQ
+670 KEKPKKIELNTSIQ
-684 VSGEKFAEK
+684 VNGKKFSET

-699 TQNFNQLE
+699 SESYNQLE
-707 VSITGSGDADL
+707 VSISGTGDADL

-728 FEYEWTNFTHGSNES
+728 FEYEWSNYTHGSNET
-743 ISIPKNEDGTIKTGQ
+743 ISIPKNEDGSIKMGQ

-766 DEFDVEL
+766 EEFDVEL

>member
-1 MKNIT
+1 MKNIK

-25 SSGGVTTVPIADVD
+25 SSGGVKAVPVAGVD
-39 SGDKNDDT
+39 SGDKNDDN
-47 TDADSDSDSD
+47 ADID
-57 STADD
+57 STVD
-62 DDTDTVNDD
+62 DDTDTD
-71 DTVTDDDTTSDDD
+71 TDDDSTV
-84 KDSDDDTTGDDDST
+84 DDDST
-98 KDDGTTDDDTDVDDD
+98 KDDDTTDDDNVVDDD

-124 VTELNLD
+124 VEDFTVD

-151 SPSAEQADTVFSTLS
+151 SPSLEQADVVFSTMS
-166 VTRIN
+166 VSRITG
-171 AGLKKAIEA
+171 GLKKAIEA
-180 YKGKK
+180 YEGTK

-203 NRHDTFARDL
+203 NRHDTFAKKL
-213 QPFPSEL
+213 QPFSSEL
-220 GAEIAATIQEFL
+220 SADIANTIQQFL
-232 RSPHALT
+232 RSPYALT
-239 DGREQQEALASML
+239 EGREQQEALASML

-266 DVFAVLDTFS
+266 DVFAILDSFS
-276 EDKSESYYYRKAI
+276 ADKSDSYYYRKAI
-289 NNVFIAMAGHSQT
+289 NNIFVAMAGHSQT
-302 KAFYDLIESD
+302 KAFYDVIESD
-312 PRYIHRLSAFI
+312 SSYIHRLSGFI

-350 TQDASTKQVVIDTL
+350 TEDAETKKVVVDTL
-364 RSLLARYPL
+364 DSLLKRYPL

-382 GIAEMVNAYAPDYLE
+382 GIAEMVDAYASDYLE
-397 QLGLGNAK
+397 QLGLSNSK
-405 QDLKQKIMT
+405 SVLKQRIMT

-420 GPAQIL
+420 GPARIL

-433 QAVTSCETLNLKED
+433 QAITSCETLNLKED
-447 DFHQIVNT
+447 DFHQTVNT

-469 VIVFKTKND
+469 VIVFKTKSD

-484 FLFGNTTNNGGQ
+484 FLFDNTTNNGGQ

-514 QNGWGDDFSILNLE
+514 QNGWDDDFSILNLE
-528 HEYIHYLDGRFNQYG
+528 HEYVHYLDGRFNQYG
-543 DFHETM
+543 DFHDTM

-559 GFAEYMHY
+559 GFAEYMYY
-567 KDGYTAALVLGKDKT
+567 KESYNAALVLGKEKT
-582 HTLDEVFHTNYSDG
+582 HTLADVFSTNYSDG

-610 MLEKHPEDVTELL
+610 MIEKHPEDVTELL

-642 PTYNT
+642 PAYNT

-656 TKDIDDTD
+656 TKDIDDSD
-664 ISKPKP
+664 ISQPKP
-670 KEKPKKIELNTSVQ
+670 KEKPKKIELNTSIQ
-684 VSGEKFAEK
+684 VSGKKFSET

-699 TQNFNQLE
+699 SESYNQLE
-707 VSITGSGDADL
+707 VSISGTGDADL

-728 FEYEWTNFTHGSNES
+728 FEYEWSNYTHGSNET
-743 ISIPKNEDGTIKTGQ
+743 ISIPKNEDGSIKMGQ

-766 DEFDVEL
+766 EEFDVEL

>member
-1 MKNIT
+1 MKNIK

-25 SSGGVTTVPIADVD
+25 SSGGVKTVPVAGVD
-39 SGDKNDDT
+39 SGDKNDDN
-47 TDADSDSDSD
+47 ADVD
-57 STADD
+57 STVD
-62 DDTDTVNDD
+62 DDTDT
-71 DTVTDDDTTSDDD
+71 DTDTDTDDDSTV
-84 KDSDDDTTGDDDST
+84 DDDST
-98 KDDGTTDDDTDVDDD
+98 KDDDTTDDDTVVDDD

-124 VTELNLD
+124 VEDFTVD

-151 SPSAEQADTVFSTLS
+151 SPSLEQADVVFSTMS
-166 VTRIN
+166 VSRITG
-171 AGLKKAIEA
+171 GLKKAIEA
-180 YKGKK
+180 YKGTK

-203 NRHDTFARDL
+203 NRHDTFAKKL
-213 QPFPSEL
+213 QPFSSEL
-220 GAEIAATIQEFL
+220 SADIANTIQQFL
-232 RSPHALT
+232 RSPYALT

-266 DVFAVLDTFS
+266 DVFAILDSFS
-276 EDKSESYYYRKAI
+276 ADKSDSYYYRKAI
-289 NNVFIAMAGHSQT
+289 NNIFVAMAGHSQT
-302 KAFYDLIESD
+302 KAFYDVIESD
-312 PRYIHRLSAFI
+312 SSYIHRLSGFI
-323 TNNEWAI
+323 TNNEWAV

-350 TQDASTKQVVIDTL
+350 TEDAETKKVVVDTL
-364 RSLLARYPL
+364 DSLLKRYPL
-373 GGKSDRIWV
+373 GGKSDRTWV
-382 GIAEMVNAYAPDYLE
+382 GIAEMVDAYAPDYLE
-397 QLGLGNAK
+397 QLGLSNSK
-405 QDLKQKIMT
+405 SVLKQRIMT

-420 GPAQIL
+420 GPARIL

-433 QAVTSCETLNLKED
+433 QAITSCETLNLKED
-447 DFHQIVNT
+447 DFHQTVNT

-469 VIVFKTKND
+469 VIVFKTKSD

-484 FLFGNTTNNGGQ
+484 FLFDNTTNNGGQ

-514 QNGWGDDFSILNLE
+514 QNGWDDDFSILNLE
-528 HEYIHYLDGRFNQYG
+528 HEYVHYLDGRFNQYG
-543 DFHETM
+543 DFHDTM
-549 REGSIVWWLE
+549 REGNIVWWLE
-559 GFAEYMHY
+559 GFAEYMYY
-567 KDGYTAALVLGKDKT
+567 KEGYNAALVLGKEKT
-582 HTLDEVFHTNYSDG
+582 HTLADVFSTNYSDG

-610 MLEKHPEDVTELL
+610 MIEKHPEDVTELL

-642 PTYNT
+642 PAYNT

-656 TKDIDDTD
+656 TKDIDDSD
-664 ISKPKP
+664 ISQPKP
-670 KEKPKKIELNTSVQ
+670 KEKPKKIELNTSIQ
-684 VSGEKFAEK
+684 VSGKKFSET

-699 TQNFNQLE
+699 SESYNQLE
-707 VSITGSGDADL
+707 VSISGTGDADL

-728 FEYEWTNFTHGSNES
+728 FEYEWSNYTHGSNET
-743 ISIPKNEDGTIKTGQ
+743 ISIPKNEDGSIKMGQ

-766 DEFDVEL
+766 EEFDVEL

>member
-1 MKNIT
+1 MKNIK

-25 SSGGVTTVPIADVD
+25 SSGGVKTVPIAGVD
-39 SGDKNDDT
+39 SGDKNDDN
-47 TDADSDSDSD
+47 ADVD
-57 STADD
+57 STVD
-62 DDTDTVNDD
+62 DDTDTDD
-71 DTVTDDDTTSDDD
+71 DSTV
-84 KDSDDDTTGDDDST
+84 DDDST
-98 KDDGTTDDDTDVDDD
+98 KDDDTTDDDTVVDDD
-113 TELFPHKGKCT
+113 TELFQHKGKCT
-124 VTELNLD
+124 VEDFTVD

-151 SPSAEQADTVFSTLS
+151 SPSLEQADVVFSTMS
-166 VTRIN
+166 VSRITG
-171 AGLKKAIEA
+171 GLKKAIEA
-180 YKGKK
+180 YKGTK

-203 NRHDTFARDL
+203 NRHDTFAKKL
-213 QPFPSEL
+213 QPFSSEL
-220 GAEIAATIQEFL
+220 SADIANTIQQFL
-232 RSPHALT
+232 RSPYALT
-239 DGREQQEALASML
+239 EGREQQEALASML

-266 DVFAVLDTFS
+266 DVFAILDSFS
-276 EDKSESYYYRKAI
+276 ADKSDSYYYRKAI
-289 NNVFIAMAGHSQT
+289 NNIFVAMAGHSQT
-302 KAFYDLIESD
+302 KAFYDVIESD
-312 PRYIHRLSAFI
+312 SSYIHRLSGFI

-350 TQDASTKQVVIDTL
+350 TEDAETKKVVVDTL
-364 RSLLARYPL
+364 DSLLKRYPL

-382 GIAEMVNAYAPDYLE
+382 GIAEMVDAYASDYLE
-397 QLGLGNAK
+397 QLGLSNSK
-405 QDLKQKIMT
+405 SVLKQRIMT

-420 GPAQIL
+420 GPARIL

-433 QAVTSCETLNLKED
+433 QAITSCETLNLKED
-447 DFHQIVNT
+447 DFHQTVNT

-469 VIVFKTKND
+469 VIVFKTKSD

-484 FLFGNTTNNGGQ
+484 FLFDNTTNNGGQ

-514 QNGWGDDFSILNLE
+514 QNGWDDDFSILNLE
-528 HEYIHYLDGRFNQYG
+528 HEYVHYLDGRFNQYG
-543 DFHETM
+543 DFHDTM
-549 REGSIVWWLE
+549 REGNIVWWLE
-559 GFAEYMHY
+559 GFAEYMYY
-567 KDGYTAALVLGKDKT
+567 KEGYNAALVLGKEKT
-582 HTLDEVFHTNYSDG
+582 YTLADVFSTNYSDG

-610 MLEKHPEDVTELL
+610 MIEKHPEDVTELL

-642 PTYNT
+642 PAYNT

-656 TKDIDDTD
+656 TKDIDDSD
-664 ISKPKP
+664 ISQPKP
-670 KEKPKKIELNTSVQ
+670 KEKPKKIELNTSIQ
-684 VSGEKFAEK
+684 VSGKKFSET

-699 TQNFNQLE
+699 SESYNQLE
-707 VSITGSGDADL
+707 VSISGTGDADL

-728 FEYEWTNFTHGSNES
+728 FEYEWSNYTHGSNET
-743 ISIPKNEDGTIKTGQ
+743 ISIPKNEDGSIKMGQ

-766 DEFDVEL
+766 EEFDVEL

>member
-1 MKNIT
+1 
-6 TACLLLSMLGVLTG
+6 MLGVLTG

-25 SSGGVTTVPIADVD
+25 SSGGVKTVPVAGVD
-39 SGDKNDDT
+39 SGDKNDDN
-47 TDADSDSDSD
+47 ADVD
-57 STADD
+57 STVD
-62 DDTDTVNDD
+62 DDTDT
-71 DTVTDDDTTSDDD
+71 DTDTDDDSTV
-84 KDSDDDTTGDDDST
+84 DDDST
-98 KDDGTTDDDTDVDDD
+98 KDDDTTDDDTVVDDD

-124 VTELNLD
+124 VEDFTVD

-151 SPSAEQADTVFSTLS
+151 SPSLEQADVVFSTMS
-166 VTRIN
+166 VSRITG
-171 AGLKKAIEA
+171 GLKKAIEA
-180 YKGKK
+180 YKGTK

-203 NRHDTFARDL
+203 NRHDTFAKKL
-213 QPFPSEL
+213 QPFSSEL
-220 GAEIAATIQEFL
+220 SADIANTIQQFL
-232 RSPHALT
+232 RSPYALT
-239 DGREQQEALASML
+239 EGREQQEALASML

-266 DVFAVLDTFS
+266 DVFAILDSFS
-276 EDKSESYYYRKAI
+276 ADKSDSYYYRKAI
-289 NNVFIAMAGHSQT
+289 NNIFVAMAGHSQT
-302 KAFYDLIESD
+302 KAFYDVIESD
-312 PRYIHRLSAFI
+312 SSYIHRLSGFI

-338 GNAARELARLVK
+338 GNAARELARLIK
-350 TQDASTKQVVIDTL
+350 TEDAETKKVVVDTL
-364 RSLLARYPL
+364 DSLLKRYPL

-382 GIAEMVNAYAPDYLE
+382 GIAEMVDAYASDYLE
-397 QLGLGNAK
+397 QLGLSNSK
-405 QDLKQKIMT
+405 SVLKQRIMT

-420 GPAQIL
+420 GPARIL

-433 QAVTSCETLNLKED
+433 QAITSCETLNLKED
-447 DFHQIVNT
+447 DFHQTVNT

-469 VIVFKTKND
+469 VIVFKTKSD

-484 FLFGNTTNNGGQ
+484 FLFDNTTNNGGQ

-514 QNGWGDDFSILNLE
+514 QNGWDDDFSILNLE
-528 HEYIHYLDGRFNQYG
+528 HEYVHYLDGRFNQYG
-543 DFHETM
+543 DFHDTM

-559 GFAEYMHY
+559 GFAEYMYY
-567 KDGYTAALVLGKDKT
+567 KEGYNAALVLGKEKT
-582 HTLDEVFHTNYSDG
+582 HTLADVFSTNYSDG

-610 MLEKHPEDVTELL
+610 MIEKHPEDVTELL

-642 PTYNT
+642 PAYNT

-656 TKDIDDTD
+656 TKDIDDSD
-664 ISKPKP
+664 ISQPKP
-670 KEKPKKIELNTSVQ
+670 KEKRKKIELNTSIQ
-684 VSGEKFAEK
+684 VSGKKFSET

-699 TQNFNQLE
+699 SESYNQLE
-707 VSITGSGDADL
+707 VSISGTGDADL

-728 FEYEWTNFTHGSNES
+728 FEYEWSNYTHGSNET
-743 ISIPKNEDGTIKTGQ
+743 ISIPKNEDGSIKMGQ

-766 DEFDVEL
+766 EEFDVEL

>member
-1 MKNIT
+1 
-6 TACLLLSMLGVLTG
+6 MLGVLTG

-25 SSGGVTTVPIADVD
+25 SSGGVKTVPVAGVD
-39 SGDKNDDT
+39 SGDKNDDN
-47 TDADSDSDSD
+47 ADVD
-57 STADD
+57 STVDD
-62 DDTDTVNDD
+62 D
-71 DTVTDDDTTSDDD
+71 
-84 KDSDDDTTGDDDST
+84 
-98 KDDGTTDDDTDVDDD
+98 TTDDDTVVDDEA
-113 TELFPHKGKCT
+113 ELFPHKGKCT
-124 VTELNLD
+124 VEDFTVD

-151 SPSAEQADTVFSTLS
+151 SPSLEQADVVFSTMS
-166 VTRIN
+166 VSRITG
-171 AGLKKAIEA
+171 GLKKAIEA
-180 YKGKK
+180 YKGTK
-185 EQAQQI
+185 EQAKQI

-203 NRHDTFARDL
+203 NRHDTFAKKL
-213 QPFPSEL
+213 QPFSSEL
-220 GAEIAATIQEFL
+220 SADIANTIQQFL
-232 RSPHALT
+232 RSPYALT
-239 DGREQQEALASML
+239 EGREQQEALASML

-266 DVFAVLDTFS
+266 DVFAILDSFS
-276 EDKSESYYYRKAI
+276 ADKSDSYYYRKAI
-289 NNVFIAMAGHSQT
+289 NNIFVAMAGHSQT
-302 KAFYDLIESD
+302 KAFYDVIESD
-312 PRYIHRLSAFI
+312 SSYIHRLSGFI

-350 TQDASTKQVVIDTL
+350 TEDAETKKVVVDTL
-364 RSLLARYPL
+364 DSLLKRYPL

-382 GIAEMVNAYAPDYLE
+382 GIAEMVDAYASDYLE
-397 QLGLGNAK
+397 QLGLSNSK
-405 QDLKQKIMT
+405 SVLKQRIMT

-420 GPAQIL
+420 GPARIL

-433 QAVTSCETLNLKED
+433 QAITSCETLNLKED
-447 DFHQIVNT
+447 DFHQTVNT

-469 VIVFKTKND
+469 VIVFKTKSD

-484 FLFGNTTNNGGQ
+484 FLFDNTTNNGGQ

-514 QNGWGDDFSILNLE
+514 QNGWDDDFSILNLE
-528 HEYIHYLDGRFNQYG
+528 HEYVHYLDGRFNQYG
-543 DFHETM
+543 DFHDTM

-567 KDGYTAALVLGKDKT
+567 KEGYNAALVLGKEKT
-582 HTLDEVFHTNYSDG
+582 HTLADVFSTNYSDG

-610 MLEKHPEDVTELL
+610 MIEKHPEDVTELL

-642 PTYNT
+642 PAYNT

-656 TKDIDDTD
+656 TKDIDDSD
-664 ISKPKP
+664 ISQPKP
-670 KEKPKKIELNTSVQ
+670 KEKPKKIELNTSIQ
-684 VSGEKFAEK
+684 VNGNKFSET

-699 TQNFNQLE
+699 SESYNQLE
-707 VSITGSGDADL
+707 VSISGTGDADL

-728 FEYEWTNFTHGSNES
+728 FEYEWSNYTHGSNET
-743 ISIPKNEDGTIKTGQ
+743 ISIPKNEDGSIKMGQ

-766 DEFDVEL
+766 EEFDVEL

>member
-1 MKNIT
+1 
-6 TACLLLSMLGVLTG
+6 MLGVLTG

-25 SSGGVTTVPIADVD
+25 SSGGVKTVPVAGVD
-39 SGDKNDDT
+39 SGDKNDDN
-47 TDADSDSDSD
+47 ADVD
-57 STADD
+57 ST
-62 DDTDTVNDD
+62 V
-71 DTVTDDDTTSDDD
+71 DDD
-84 KDSDDDTTGDDDST
+84 KDKDTDTDTDTDDDSTVDDDST
-98 KDDGTTDDDTDVDDD
+98 KDDDTTDDDTVVDDD

-124 VTELNLD
+124 VEDFTVD

-151 SPSAEQADTVFSTLS
+151 SPSLEQADVVFSTMS
-166 VTRIN
+166 VSRITG
-171 AGLKKAIEA
+171 GLKKAIEA
-180 YKGKK
+180 YKGTK

-203 NRHDTFARDL
+203 NRHDTFAKKL
-213 QPFPSEL
+213 QPFSSEL
-220 GAEIAATIQEFL
+220 SADIANTIQQFL
-232 RSPHALT
+232 RSPYALT
-239 DGREQQEALASML
+239 EGREQQEALASML

-266 DVFAVLDTFS
+266 DVFAILDSFS
-276 EDKSESYYYRKAI
+276 ADKSDSYYYRKAI
-289 NNVFIAMAGHSQT
+289 NNIFVAMAGHSQT
-302 KAFYDLIESD
+302 KAFYDVIESD
-312 PRYIHRLSAFI
+312 SSYIHRLSSFI

-350 TQDASTKQVVIDTL
+350 TSDAETKKVVVDTL
-364 RSLLARYPL
+364 DSLLKRYPL

-382 GIAEMVNAYAPDYLE
+382 GIAEMVDAYASDYLE
-397 QLGLGNAK
+397 QLGLSNSK
-405 QDLKQKIMT
+405 SVLKQRIMT

-420 GPAQIL
+420 GPARIL

-433 QAVTSCETLNLKED
+433 QAITSCETLNLKED
-447 DFHQIVNT
+447 DFHQTVNT

-469 VIVFKTKND
+469 VIVFKTKSD

-484 FLFGNTTNNGGQ
+484 FLFDNTTNNGGQ

-514 QNGWGDDFSILNLE
+514 QNGWDDDFSILNLE
-528 HEYIHYLDGRFNQYG
+528 HEYVHYLDGRFNQYG
-543 DFHETM
+543 DFHDTM

-559 GFAEYMHY
+559 GFAEYMYY
-567 KDGYTAALVLGKDKT
+567 KEGYNAALVLGKEKT
-582 HTLDEVFHTNYSDG
+582 HTLADVFSTNYSDG

-610 MLEKHPEDVTELL
+610 MIEKHPEDVTELL

-642 PTYNT
+642 PAYNT

-656 TKDIDDTD
+656 TKDIDDSD
-664 ISKPKP
+664 ISQPKP
-670 KEKPKKIELNTSVQ
+670 KEKPKKIELNTSIQ
-684 VSGEKFAEK
+684 ASGKKFSET

-699 TQNFNQLE
+699 SESYNQLE
-707 VSITGSGDADL
+707 VSISGTGDADL

-728 FEYEWTNFTHGSNES
+728 FEYEWSNYTHGSNET
-743 ISIPKNEDGTIKTGQ
+743 ISIPKNEDGSIKMGQ

-766 DEFDVEL
+766 EEFDVEL

>member
-1 MKNIT
+1 
-6 TACLLLSMLGVLTG
+6 MLGVLTG

-25 SSGGVTTVPIADVD
+25 SSGGVKTVPVAGVD
-39 SGDKNDDT
+39 SGDKNDDN
-47 TDADSDSDSD
+47 ADVD
-57 STADD
+57 STVD
-62 DDTDTVNDD
+62 DDTDT
-71 DTVTDDDTTSDDD
+71 DTDT
-84 KDSDDDTTGDDDST
+84 DDDST
-98 KDDGTTDDDTDVDDD
+98 KDDDTTDDDTVVDDEA
-113 TELFPHKGKCT
+113 ELFPHKGKCT
-124 VTELNLD
+124 VEDFTVD

-151 SPSAEQADTVFSTLS
+151 SPSLEQADVVFSTMS
-166 VTRIN
+166 VSRITG
-171 AGLKKAIEA
+171 GLKKAIEA
-180 YKGKK
+180 YKGTK

-203 NRHDTFARDL
+203 NRHDTFAKKL

-220 GAEIAATIQEFL
+220 SVDIANTIQQFL
-232 RSPHALT
+232 RSPYALT
-239 DGREQQEALASML
+239 EGREQQEALASML

-266 DVFAVLDTFS
+266 DVFAILDSFS
-276 EDKSESYYYRKAI
+276 ADKSDSYYYRKAI
-289 NNVFIAMAGHSQT
+289 NNIFVAMAGHSQT
-302 KAFYDLIESD
+302 KAFYDVIESD
-312 PRYIHRLSAFI
+312 SSYIHRLSSFI

-350 TQDASTKQVVIDTL
+350 TEDAETKKVVVDTL
-364 RSLLARYPL
+364 DSLLKRYPL

-382 GIAEMVNAYAPDYLE
+382 GIAEMVDAYASDYLE
-397 QLGLGNAK
+397 QLGLSNSK
-405 QDLKQKIMT
+405 SVLKQRIMT

-420 GPAQIL
+420 GPARIL

-433 QAVTSCETLNLKED
+433 QAITSCETLNLKED
-447 DFHQIVNT
+447 DFHQTVNT

-469 VIVFKTKND
+469 VIVFKTKSD

-484 FLFGNTTNNGGQ
+484 FLFDNTTNNGGQ

-514 QNGWGDDFSILNLE
+514 QNGWDDDFSILNLE
-528 HEYIHYLDGRFNQYG
+528 HEYVHYLDGRFNQYG
-543 DFHETM
+543 DFHDTM

-567 KDGYTAALVLGKDKT
+567 KEGYNAALVLGKEKT
-582 HTLDEVFHTNYSDG
+582 HTLADVFSTNYSDG

-610 MLEKHPEDVTELL
+610 MIEKHPEDVTELL

-642 PTYNT
+642 PAYNT

-656 TKDIDDTD
+656 TKDIDDSD
-664 ISKPKP
+664 ISQPKP
-670 KEKPKKIELNTSVQ
+670 KEKPKKIELNTSIQ
-684 VSGEKFAEK
+684 VNGKKFSET

-699 TQNFNQLE
+699 SESYNQLE
-707 VSITGSGDADL
+707 VSISGTGDADL

-728 FEYEWTNFTHGSNES
+728 FEYEWSNYTHGSNET
-743 ISIPKNEDGTIKTGQ
+743 ISIPKNEDGSIKMGQ

-766 DEFDVEL
+766 EEFDVEL